1 MLKYKINLKQVSN
14 DNVELIECHTLCLA
28 QDGSFIS
35 GITSSDYGLV
45 DGQKVFVNEDG
56 TNYFD
61 DYKISLKKATIQ
73 GYVVVPQKYQIETY
87 NNVYVG
93 FKFIDGNI
101 YVFENDNTLTLNS
114 IYNGGDEVLEY
125 QGQAEIQ
132 INTRY
137 FVEDGRVYIN
147 GEYYDIDF
155 YEKKPYIQIR
165 NHTNTL
171 TVHDIDG
178 DEFNELSFNKTV
190 DVVKFIINKKENY
203 PITIDNISCTRKF
216 MYIKYPSNSENSN
229 KYYLEK
235 NKDSWELKGFVYDD
249 KIGKYKYDTI
259 SGSVELDY
267 VYEYVKV
274 NGEQYKIYNEW
285 KNTTRG
291 NKLHV
296 YANSSDLTYSVG
308 QTILVHKLNYSSTSR
323 IDVNTYLD
331 TNVKSVK
338 YNGITYYTPIDEN
351 TKETK
356 KLIYVDYFGEK
367 LLFNESLKNWGISD
381 SVSTEYPSADKYG
394 FILVDDMPLLM
405 YISENQAKTMSDYN
419 NNQSVSSVWNDTFDI
434 VEYEY
439 IEIDNIKHIIK
450 NTSRYIPKED
460 GEPIELKN
468 EYIELFDSSPIKL
481 VIEDIHSGNQLRCSI
496 SSDLYDNSDVMY
508 MLSINYSNFLFELEN
523 EIFNSSATSIAP
535 NSERGYTIPIYNIY
549 KPIDNINVPILL
561 SNYNGTNLH
570 QEFVVDNMFF
580 DVEEQKAINPS
591 IDMEKDIYYP
601 ITIIGTDDEI
611 TEVDAEVTSTDGSH
625 VTVKVTEVD
634 EIIFDLH
641 FRTRTLDDW
650 KVVSDNNITYSDNE
664 ITEDDAEDENNDN
677 EVSDNLDNNKV
688 RAVKCNYNI
697 LDYYDWS
704 KENGSELIPQIHD
717 EYVSKFAKY
726 QPSDLLYF
734 LGFTDDDIFYQKNK
748 VGKSFL
754 RLSFYNG
761 KNPNTSDLLYTSTIF
776 MNEGSL
782 YKKFLDNSQGGGKYM
797 SVKEV
802 ENVNKRIKN
811 TIISVSYDT
820 YEEHTKDD
828 DDVIIG
834 KFTCDESKR
843 LSSRFTIK
851 NMFECA
857 ESSEG
862 FYLYL
867 FKNFSQ
873 GLREQTIYMRV
884 QFNHA
889 GVGKTINFTQPFKE
903 DENKN
908 KSMLTFPDDID
919 ILKSGCTLNK
929 LYENLFIEIKVKYDF
944 DLRKFVYYLPSWLV
958 DANNLNQMHFN
969 LYELKIA
976 DESNVSVIQEKPNK

>member
-61 DYKISLKKATIQ
+61 DYKISLEKVTIQ
-73 GYVVVPQKYQIETY
+73 GYVVVRQNYKIEKYK
-87 NNVYVG
+87 NGYVG

-101 YVFENDNTLTLNS
+101 YVFENDKTLTLDS
-114 IYNGGDEVLEY
+114 IYNGGDEMLEY
-125 QGQAEIQ
+125 TGQTEIS
-132 INTRY
+132 IYTRY
-137 FVEDGRVYIN
+137 FVENGKVYIN
-147 GEYYDIDF
+147 GEYYDVDF
-155 YEKKPYIQIR
+155 YEENPQIEIR
-165 NHTNTL
+165 NYTDKLN
-171 TVHDIDG
+171 VYDIDG
-178 DEFNELSFNKTV
+178 KKFNESSFIKTV

-216 MYIKYPSNSENSN
+216 MYIKYPSNSETSH

-235 NKDSWELKGFVYDD
+235 NYSENSENEWELKGFIYDND
-249 KIGKYKYDTI
+249 NKTYRYDTL
-259 SGSVELDY
+259 SGVTIDIDD
-267 VYEYVKV
+267 VFEYVKV

-308 QTILVHKLNYSSTSR
+308 QTILVHKLNTSHTER
-323 IDVNTYLD
+323 IDVNTTKD
-331 TNVKSVK
+331 GVKYVK
-338 YNGITYYTPIDEN
+338 YNGIIYYTPIYEN

-356 KLIYVDYFGEK
+356 KLIYVNYFGEK
-367 LLFNESLKNWGISD
+367 LLFNESLKNWGID
-381 SVSTEYPSADKYG
+381 SSISKEFPSADKYG
-394 FILVDDMPLLM
+394 FILVNDMPLLM
-405 YISENQAKTMSDYN
+405 YISDGEARTMDDYSN
-419 NNQSVSSVWNDTFDI
+419 NPSVSGIWTNIFDTI
-434 VEYEY
+434 EYEY
-439 IEIDNIKHIIK
+439 IEIDGIKHIIK
-450 NTSRYIPKED
+450 NTPR
-460 GEPIELKN
+460 N

-481 VIEDIHSGNQLRCSI
+481 LIEDIHSGNQLRCSI
-496 SSDLYDNSDVMY
+496 LSESYDNSDMMY
-508 MLSINYSNFLFELEN
+508 MLSINYSDFLFELEN
-523 EIFNSSATSIAP
+523 EIFNSAATSIAP
-535 NSERGYTIPIYNIY
+535 NSERGYAIPIYNIY
-549 KPIDNINVPILL
+549 KPIDTINIPILL

-580 DVEEQKAINPS
+580 GVEEQKAINPS

-601 ITIIGTDDEI
+601 ITIDDNDNI
-611 TEVDAEVTSTDGSH
+611 
-625 VTVKVTEVD
+625 TEVD

-641 FRTRTLDDW
+641 FRTRTIDDW
-650 KVVSDNNITYSDNE
+650 KIVSDNNITFKDKDGNE
-664 ITEDDAEDENNDN
+664 AG
-677 EVSDNLDNNKV
+677 
-688 RAVKCNYNI
+688 AVKCNYNI

-704 KENGSELIPQIHD
+704 SGNTSELIPQIHD
-717 EYVSKFAKY
+717 EYISKFEKY

-761 KNPNTSDLLYTSTIF
+761 NNPNTSDLLYTSTVF

-782 YKKFLDNSQGGGKYM
+782 YKKFLDYSQGGGQYM

-802 ENVNKRIKN
+802 ENVDKRIKN
-811 TIISVSYDT
+811 SIISVSYDT
-820 YEEHTKDD
+820 YEKYDNGD
-828 DDVIIG
+828 GVVSD

-903 DENKN
+903 DENEI
-908 KSMLTFPDDID
+908 KSMLEFPTDID

-958 DANNLNQMHFN
+958 DKDNLNQMHFN

-976 DESNVSVIQEKPNK
+976 DESNVGVIKKKTQTNEEDTEENIIRTV

>member
-61 DYKISLKKATIQ
+61 DYKISLEKVTIQ
-73 GYVVVPQKYQIETY
+73 GYVVVRQNYKIEKYK
-87 NNVYVG
+87 NGYVG

-101 YVFENDNTLTLNS
+101 YVFENDKTLTLDS
-114 IYNGGDEVLEY
+114 IYNGGDEMLEY
-125 QGQAEIQ
+125 TGQTEIS
-132 INTRY
+132 IYTRY
-137 FVEDGRVYIN
+137 FVENGKVYIN
-147 GEYYDIDF
+147 GEYYDVDF
-155 YEKKPYIQIR
+155 YEENPQIEIR
-165 NHTNTL
+165 NYTDKL
-171 TVHDIDG
+171 DVYDIDRIKFE
-178 DEFNELSFNKTV
+178 DKTETEFDTDVESDVNAIGEENGESKENKPSFFKTI

-216 MYIKYPSNSENSN
+216 MYIKYPSNSETSH

-235 NKDSWELKGFVYDD
+235 NYSTNEWELKGFIYDND
-249 KIGKYKYDTI
+249 NKTYRYDTLSTL
-259 SGSVELDY
+259 SGFEINVDD
-267 VYEYVKV
+267 VFEYVKV

-308 QTILVHKLNYSSTSR
+308 QTILVHKLNTSHTER
-323 IDVNTYLD
+323 IDVDTLD
-331 TNVKSVK
+331 GGIKSVK
-338 YNGITYYTPIDEN
+338 YNGIIY

-356 KLIYVDYFGEK
+356 KLTYVDYFGEK
-367 LLFNESLKNWGISD
+367 LLFNESLKNWGINS
-381 SVSTEYPSADKYG
+381 SISTEFPIADKYG
-394 FILVDDMPLLM
+394 FILVNDMPLLM
-405 YISENQAKTMSDYN
+405 YISDGEARTMDDYSN
-419 NNQSVSSVWNDTFDI
+419 NPSVSGIWTDTFETI
-434 VEYEY
+434 EYEY
-439 IEIDNIKHIIK
+439 IEIDGIKHIIK
-450 NTSRYIPKED
+450 NTPR
-460 GEPIELKN
+460 N

-481 VIEDIHSGNQLRCSI
+481 LIEDIHSGNQLRCSI
-496 SSDLYDNSDVMY
+496 LSESYDNSDMMY
-508 MLSINYSNFLFELEN
+508 MLSINYSDFLFELEN
-523 EIFNSSATSIAP
+523 EIFNSAATSIAP
-535 NSERGYTIPIYNIY
+535 NSEKGYAIPIYNIY
-549 KPIDNINVPILL
+549 KPIDTINIPILL

-580 DVEEQKAINPS
+580 GVEEQKAINQS

-601 ITIIGTDDEI
+601 ITIDDNDNI
-611 TEVDAEVTSTDGSH
+611 
-625 VTVKVTEVD
+625 TEVD

-641 FRTRTLDDW
+641 FRTRTINDW
-650 KVVSDNNITYSDNE
+650 KVVSDNNITFKDK
-664 ITEDDAEDENNDN
+664 DGN
-677 EVSDNLDNNKV
+677 EVG
-688 RAVKCNYNI
+688 AVKCNYNI

-704 KENGSELIPQIHD
+704 SGNTSELIPQIHD
-717 EYVSKFAKY
+717 GYISKFKKY

-761 KNPNTSDLLYTSTIF
+761 NNPNTSDLLYTSTVF

-782 YKKFLDNSQGGGKYM
+782 YKKFLDYSQGGGQYM

-811 TIISVSYDT
+811 SIISVSYDT
-820 YEEHTKDD
+820 YEEYKNSVGVVSD
-828 DDVIIG
+828 

-903 DENKN
+903 DENKD
-908 KSMLTFPDDID
+908 KFMLEFPTDID

-958 DANNLNQMHFN
+958 DKDNLNQMHFN

-976 DESNVSVIQEKPNK
+976 DESNVGVIKKKTQTNEEDTEENITRTV

>member
-28 QDGSFIS
+28 QNGSFIS

-61 DYKISLKKATIQ
+61 DYKISLEKVTIQ
-73 GYVVVPQKYQIETY
+73 GYVVVRQNYKIEKYK
-87 NNVYVG
+87 NGYVG

-101 YVFENDNTLTLNS
+101 YVFENDKTLTLDS
-114 IYNGGDEVLEY
+114 IYNGGDEMLEY
-125 QGQAEIQ
+125 TGQTEIS
-132 INTRY
+132 IYTRY
-137 FVEDGRVYIN
+137 FVENGKVYIN
-147 GEYYDIDF
+147 GEYYDVDF
-155 YEKKPYIQIR
+155 YEENPQIEIR
-165 NHTNTL
+165 NYTDKL
-171 TVHDIDG
+171 DVYDIDRIKFE
-178 DEFNELSFNKTV
+178 DKTETEFDTDVESDVNAIGEENGESKENKPSFFKTI

-203 PITIDNISCTRKF
+203 PLTIDNISCTRKF
-216 MYIKYPSNSENSN
+216 MYIKYPSNSETSH

-235 NKDSWELKGFVYDD
+235 NYSTNEWELKGFIYDND
-249 KIGKYKYDTI
+249 NKTYRYDTLSTL
-259 SGSVELDY
+259 SGFEINVDD
-267 VYEYVKV
+267 VFEYVKV

-308 QTILVHKLNYSSTSR
+308 QTILVHKLNTSHTER
-323 IDVNTYLD
+323 IDVDTLD
-331 TNVKSVK
+331 GGIKSVK
-338 YNGITYYTPIDEN
+338 YNGIIYYTPIDEN

-356 KLIYVDYFGEK
+356 KLTYVDYFGEK
-367 LLFNESLKNWGISD
+367 LLFNESLENWGINS
-381 SVSTEYPSADKYG
+381 SISTEFPIADKYG
-394 FILVDDMPLLM
+394 FILVNDMPLLM
-405 YISENQAKTMSDYN
+405 YISDGEARTMDDYSN
-419 NNQSVSSVWNDTFDI
+419 NPSVSGIWTNTFETI
-434 VEYEY
+434 EYEY
-439 IEIDNIKHIIK
+439 IEIDGIKHIIK
-450 NTSRYIPKED
+450 NTPR
-460 GEPIELKN
+460 N

-481 VIEDIHSGNQLRCSI
+481 LIEDIHSGNQLRCSI
-496 SSDLYDNSDVMY
+496 LSESYDNGDMMY
-508 MLSINYSNFLFELEN
+508 MLSINYSDFLFELEN
-523 EIFNSSATSIAP
+523 EIFNSAATSIAP
-535 NSERGYTIPIYNIY
+535 NSERGYAIPIYNIY
-549 KPIDNINVPILL
+549 KPIDTINIPILL

-580 DVEEQKAINPS
+580 GVEEQKAINPS

-601 ITIIGTDDEI
+601 ITIDDNDNI
-611 TEVDAEVTSTDGSH
+611 
-625 VTVKVTEVD
+625 TEVD

-641 FRTRTLDDW
+641 FRTRTIDDW
-650 KVVSDNNITYSDNE
+650 KVVSDNNITFKDEDN
-664 ITEDDAEDENNDN
+664 N
-677 EVSDNLDNNKV
+677 EVG
-688 RAVKCNYNI
+688 AIKCNYNI

-704 KENGSELIPQIHD
+704 NDNASELIPQIHSD
-717 EYVSKFAKY
+717 YISKFKKY

-761 KNPNTSDLLYTSTIF
+761 NNPNTSDLLYTSTVF

-782 YKKFLDNSQGGGKYM
+782 YKKFLDYSQGGGQYM

-811 TIISVSYDT
+811 SIISVSYDT
-820 YEEHTKDD
+820 YEEYKNSVGVVSD
-828 DDVIIG
+828 

-851 NMFECA
+851 IMFECA

-903 DENKN
+903 DENKD
-908 KSMLTFPDDID
+908 KFMLEFPTDID

-958 DANNLNQMHFN
+958 DKDNLNQMHFN

-976 DESNVSVIQEKPNK
+976 DESNVGVIKKKTQTNEEDTEENITRTV

>member
-1 MLKYKINLKQVSN
+1 M
-14 DNVELIECHTLCLA
+14 
-28 QDGSFIS
+28 
-35 GITSSDYGLV
+35 
-45 DGQKVFVNEDG
+45 
-56 TNYFD
+56 
-61 DYKISLKKATIQ
+61 
-73 GYVVVPQKYQIETY
+73 
-87 NNVYVG
+87 
-93 FKFIDGNI
+93 
-101 YVFENDNTLTLNS
+101 
-114 IYNGGDEVLEY
+114 
-125 QGQAEIQ
+125 
-132 INTRY
+132 
-137 FVEDGRVYIN
+137 
-147 GEYYDIDF
+147 YDIDRIKF
-155 YEKKPYIQIR
+155 EDKTETEFDTDVESDVNAIGEENGESKENKP
-165 NHTNTL
+165 
-171 TVHDIDG
+171 
-178 DEFNELSFNKTV
+178 SFFKTI

-216 MYIKYPSNSENSN
+216 MYIKYPSNSETSH

-235 NKDSWELKGFVYDD
+235 NYSTNEWELKGFIYDND
-249 KIGKYKYDTI
+249 NKTYRYDTLSTL
-259 SGSVELDY
+259 SGFEINVDD
-267 VYEYVKV
+267 VFEYVKV

-308 QTILVHKLNYSSTSR
+308 QTILVHKLNTSHTER
-323 IDVNTYLD
+323 IDVDTLD
-331 TNVKSVK
+331 GGIKSVK
-338 YNGITYYTPIDEN
+338 YNGIIYYTPIDEN

-356 KLIYVDYFGEK
+356 KLTYVDYFGEK
-367 LLFNESLKNWGISD
+367 LLFNESLENWGINS
-381 SVSTEYPSADKYG
+381 SMSTEFPSADKYG
-394 FILVDDMPLLM
+394 FILVNDMPLLM
-405 YISENQAKTMSDYN
+405 YISDGEAKTMDDYSN
-419 NNQSVSSVWNDTFDI
+419 NPSVSGIWTNTFETI
-434 VEYEY
+434 EYEY
-439 IEIDNIKHIIK
+439 IEIDGIKHIIK
-450 NTSRYIPKED
+450 NAPR
-460 GEPIELKN
+460 N

-481 VIEDIHSGNQLRCSI
+481 LIEDIHSGNQLRCSI
-496 SSDLYDNSDVMY
+496 LSESYDNSDMMY
-508 MLSINYSNFLFELEN
+508 MLSINYSDFLFELEN
-523 EIFNSSATSIAP
+523 EIFNSAATSIAP
-535 NSERGYTIPIYNIY
+535 NSERGYAIPIYNIY
-549 KPIDNINVPILL
+549 KPIDTINIPILL

-580 DVEEQKAINPS
+580 GVEEQKAINQS

-601 ITIIGTDDEI
+601 VTI
-611 TEVDAEVTSTDGSH
+611 VTDGADSGI
-625 VTVKVTEVD
+625 TEVD

-641 FRTRTLDDW
+641 FRTRTINDW
-650 KVVSDNNITYSDNE
+650 KVVSDNNITFKDKDGNE
-664 ITEDDAEDENNDN
+664 AG
-677 EVSDNLDNNKV
+677 
-688 RAVKCNYNI
+688 AVKCNYNI

-704 KENGSELIPQIHD
+704 SGNTSELIPQIHD
-717 EYVSKFAKY
+717 EYISKFEKY

-761 KNPNTSDLLYTSTIF
+761 NNPNTSDLLYTSTVF

-782 YKKFLDNSQGGGKYM
+782 YKKFLDYSQGGGQYM

-811 TIISVSYDT
+811 SIISVSYDT
-820 YEEHTKDD
+820 YEKYDKGD
-828 DDVIIG
+828 GVVNC

-903 DENKN
+903 DENEI
-908 KSMLTFPDDID
+908 KSMLEFPNDIN

-958 DANNLNQMHFN
+958 DKDNLNQMHFN

-976 DESNVSVIQEKPNK
+976 DESNVGVIKKKTQTNEEDTEENITRTV

>member
-61 DYKISLKKATIQ
+61 DYKISLEKVTIQ
-73 GYVVVPQKYQIETY
+73 GYVVVRQNYKIETY
-87 NNVYVG
+87 KNGYVG

-101 YVFENDNTLTLNS
+101 YVFENDKTLTLDS
-114 IYNGGDEVLEY
+114 IYNGDDEVLEY
-125 QGQAEIQ
+125 TGQTEIS
-132 INTRY
+132 IYTKY
-137 FVEDGRVYIN
+137 FVENGKVYIN
-147 GEYYDIDF
+147 GEYYDVDF
-155 YEKKPYIQIR
+155 YEEEPQIEIR
-165 NHTNTL
+165 NYTDKL
-171 TVHDIDG
+171 DVYDI
-178 DEFNELSFNKTV
+178 EPEMFNKPSSIKTV

-216 MYIKYPSNSENSN
+216 MYIKYPSNSETSH

-235 NKDSWELKGFVYDD
+235 NYSGDSENEWELKGFIYDNN
-249 KIGKYKYDTI
+249 IEKYRYDTL
-259 SGSVELDY
+259 SGVTIGVDD
-267 VYEYVKV
+267 VCEYVKV

-308 QTILVHKLNYSSTSR
+308 QTILVHKSNMSPTER
-323 IDVNTYLD
+323 IDVNTTKD
-331 TNVKSVK
+331 GVKYVK
-338 YNGITYYTPIDEN
+338 YNGIIYYTPIDEN

-356 KLIYVDYFGEK
+356 KLTYVDYFGEK
-367 LLFNESLKNWGISD
+367 LLFNESLENWGID
-381 SVSTEYPSADKYG
+381 SSISTEFPSADKYG
-394 FILVDDMPLLM
+394 FILVNDMPLLM
-405 YISENQAKTMSDYN
+405 YISDGEARTMDDYSN
-419 NNQSVSSVWNDTFDI
+419 NPSVSGIWTNTFETI
-434 VEYEY
+434 EYEY
-439 IEIDNIKHIIK
+439 IEIDNVKHIIK
-450 NTSRYIPKED
+450 NTPR
-460 GEPIELKN
+460 N

-481 VIEDIHSGNQLRCSI
+481 LIEDIHSGNQLRCSI
-496 SSDLYDNSDVMY
+496 LSESYDNSDMMY
-508 MLSINYSNFLFELEN
+508 MLSINYSDFLFELEN
-523 EIFNSSATSIAP
+523 EIFNSAATSIAP
-535 NSERGYTIPIYNIY
+535 NSERGYAIPIYNIY
-549 KPIDNINVPILL
+549 KPIDTINIPILL

-580 DVEEQKAINPS
+580 GVEEQKAINPS

-601 ITIIGTDDEI
+601 ITIDDNDNI
-611 TEVDAEVTSTDGSH
+611 
-625 VTVKVTEVD
+625 TEVD

-641 FRTRTLDDW
+641 FRTRTIDDW
-650 KVVSDNNITYSDNE
+650 KVVSDNNITFKDK
-664 ITEDDAEDENNDN
+664 DGN
-677 EVSDNLDNNKV
+677 EVG
-688 RAVKCNYNI
+688 AVKCNYNI

-704 KENGSELIPQIHD
+704 SGNTSELIPQIHD
-717 EYVSKFAKY
+717 EYISKFEKY

-761 KNPNTSDLLYTSTIF
+761 NNPNTSDLLYTSTVF

-782 YKKFLDNSQGGGKYM
+782 YKKFLDYSQGGGQYM

-802 ENVNKRIKN
+802 ENVDKRIKN
-811 TIISVSYDT
+811 SIISVSYDT
-820 YEEHTKDD
+820 YEKYDNGD
-828 DDVIIG
+828 GVVSD

-903 DENKN
+903 DENEI
-908 KSMLTFPDDID
+908 KSMLEFPTDIN

-958 DANNLNQMHFN
+958 DKDNLNQMHFN

-976 DESNVSVIQEKPNK
+976 DESNVGVIKKKTQTNEKDTEENITRTV

>member
-61 DYKISLKKATIQ
+61 DYKISLKKVTIQ

-87 NNVYVG
+87 NNGYVG

-101 YVFENDNTLTLNS
+101 YVFENDNTLTLDS
-114 IYNGGDEVLEY
+114 IYNDNEENALVY
-125 QGQAEIQ
+125 QGQTEIL

-137 FVEDGRVYIN
+137 FVENGKVYIN
-147 GEYYDIDF
+147 GEYYDVDF
-155 YEKKPYIQIR
+155 YEENPYIQIR
-165 NHTNTL
+165 NHTNKL
-171 TVHDIDG
+171 LVYDIDG
-178 DEFNELSFNKTV
+178 NKFNESSFIKTV

-216 MYIKYPSNSENSN
+216 MYIKYPSNSENSH

-235 NKDSWELKGFVYDD
+235 NYSEDKWELKGFVYDD

-259 SGSVELDY
+259 SGSIELDY

-308 QTILVHKLNYSSTSR
+308 QTILVHKLNISPTAR
-323 IDVNTYLD
+323 IDVNSYLD

-338 YNGITYYTPIDEN
+338 YNGIIYYTPIDEK

-356 KLIYVDYFGEK
+356 KLTYVDYFGEK
-367 LLFNESLKNWGISD
+367 LLFNESLENWGIDNSI
-381 SVSTEYPSADKYG
+381 SEEFPSADKYG
-394 FILVDDMPLLM
+394 FILVNDMPLLM
-405 YISENQAKTMSDYN
+405 YISENQARTMDDYSN
-419 NNQSVSSVWNDTFDI
+419 NPSVSSIWTNTFEI
-434 VEYEY
+434 IEYEY

-450 NTSRYIPKED
+450 NTSRYVKID
-460 GEPIELKN
+460 GELIELKN

-496 SSDLYDNSDVMY
+496 SSESYDNSDMMY
-508 MLSINYSNFLFELEN
+508 MLSINYSDFLFELEN

-535 NSERGYTIPIYNIY
+535 NSERGYAIPIYNIY

-570 QEFVVDNMFF
+570 QEFVVDKMFF

-601 ITIIGTDDEI
+601 ITFGTDGKI
-611 TEVDAEVTSTDGSH
+611 
-625 VTVKVTEVD
+625 TEVD

-650 KVVSDNNITYSDNE
+650 KVVSDNNITFV
-664 ITEDDAEDENNDN
+664 DDGK
-677 EVSDNLDNNKV
+677 EVS
-688 RAVKCNYNI
+688 AVKCNYNI

-704 KENGSELIPQIHD
+704 KDNASELIPQIHSQ
-717 EYVSKFAKY
+717 YVSKFAKY

-761 KNPNTSDLLYTSTIF
+761 NNPNTSDLLYTSTVF

-782 YKKFLDNSQGGGKYM
+782 YKKFLDYSQGGGKYM

-811 TIISVSYDT
+811 SIISVSYDT
-820 YEEHTKDD
+820 YDEETNSEDIK
-828 DDVIIG
+828 IG
-834 KFTCDESKR
+834 KFTCDESQR

-903 DENKN
+903 NEDKT
-908 KSMLTFPDDID
+908 KSMLTFPDDIN

-944 DLRKFVYYLPSWLV
+944 DLRKFVYYLPSWLIDV
-958 DANNLNQMHFN
+958 DNLNQMHFN

-976 DESNVSVIQEKPNK
+976 DESNVGVIKKKDQTNEEDTEENIIRTV

>member
-61 DYKISLKKATIQ
+61 DYKISLEKVTIQ
-73 GYVVVPQKYQIETY
+73 GYVVVRQNYKIEKYK
-87 NNVYVG
+87 NGYVG

-101 YVFENDNTLTLNS
+101 YVFENDKTLTLDS
-114 IYNGGDEVLEY
+114 IYNGGDEMLEY
-125 QGQAEIQ
+125 TGQTEIS
-132 INTRY
+132 IYTRY
-137 FVEDGRVYIN
+137 FVENGKVYIN
-147 GEYYDIDF
+147 GEYYDVDF
-155 YEKKPYIQIR
+155 YEENPQIEIR
-165 NHTNTL
+165 NYTDKL
-171 TVHDIDG
+171 DVYDIDRIKFE
-178 DEFNELSFNKTV
+178 DKTETEFDTDVESDVNAIGEENGESKENKPSFFKTI

-216 MYIKYPSNSENSN
+216 MYIKYPSNSETSH

-235 NKDSWELKGFVYDD
+235 NYSGDSKNKWELKGFIYDND
-249 KIGKYKYDTI
+249 NKTYRYDTLSTL
-259 SGSVELDY
+259 SGFEINVDD
-267 VYEYVKV
+267 VFEYVKV

-308 QTILVHKLNYSSTSR
+308 QTILVHKLNASHTER
-323 IDVNTYLD
+323 IDVDTLD
-331 TNVKSVK
+331 GGIKSVK
-338 YNGITYYTPIDEN
+338 YNGIIYYTPIDEN

-356 KLIYVDYFGEK
+356 KLTYVDYFGEK
-367 LLFNESLKNWGISD
+367 LLFNESLENWGINS
-381 SVSTEYPSADKYG
+381 SISTEFPSADKYG
-394 FILVDDMPLLM
+394 FILVNDMPLLM
-405 YISENQAKTMSDYN
+405 YISDGEARTMDDYSN
-419 NNQSVSSVWNDTFDI
+419 NPSVSGIWTDTFDTI
-434 VEYEY
+434 EYEY

-450 NTSRYIPKED
+450 NTPR
-460 GEPIELKN
+460 N
-468 EYIELFDSSPIKL
+468 EYIELFDSLPIKL
-481 VIEDIHSGNQLRCSI
+481 LIEDIHSGNQLRCSI
-496 SSDLYDNSDVMY
+496 LSESYDNSDMMY
-508 MLSINYSNFLFELEN
+508 MLSINYSDFLFELEN
-523 EIFNSSATSIAP
+523 EIFNSAATSIAP
-535 NSERGYTIPIYNIY
+535 NSERGYAIPIYNIY
-549 KPIDNINVPILL
+549 KPIDTINIPILL

-580 DVEEQKAINPS
+580 GVEEQKAINPS

-601 ITIIGTDDEI
+601 ITIDDNDNI
-611 TEVDAEVTSTDGSH
+611 
-625 VTVKVTEVD
+625 TEVD

-641 FRTRTLDDW
+641 FRTRTIDDW
-650 KVVSDNNITYSDNE
+650 KVVSDNNITFKDK
-664 ITEDDAEDENNDN
+664 DGN
-677 EVSDNLDNNKV
+677 EVG
-688 RAVKCNYNI
+688 AVKCNYNI

-704 KENGSELIPQIHD
+704 SGNTSELIPQIHD
-717 EYVSKFAKY
+717 DYISKFKKY

-761 KNPNTSDLLYTSTIF
+761 NNPNTSDLLYTSTVF

-782 YKKFLDNSQGGGKYM
+782 YKKFLDYSQGGGKYM

-802 ENVNKRIKN
+802 ENVNKRIN
-811 TIISVSYDT
+811 NSIISVSYDT
-820 YEEHTKDD
+820 YEKYDKGD
-828 DDVIIG
+828 GVVSD

-903 DENKN
+903 DENKD
-908 KSMLTFPDDID
+908 KFMLEFPTDID

-958 DANNLNQMHFN
+958 DKDNLNQMHFN

-976 DESNVSVIQEKPNK
+976 DESNVGVIKKKTQTNEEDTEENITRTV

>member
-61 DYKISLKKATIQ
+61 DYKISLEKVTIQ
-73 GYVVVPQKYQIETY
+73 GYVVVRQNYKIEKYK
-87 NNVYVG
+87 NGYVG

-101 YVFENDNTLTLNS
+101 YVFENDKTLTLDS
-114 IYNGGDEVLEY
+114 IYNGGDEMLEY
-125 QGQAEIQ
+125 TGQTEIS
-132 INTRY
+132 IYTRY
-137 FVEDGRVYIN
+137 FVENGKVYIN
-147 GEYYDIDF
+147 GEYYDVDF
-155 YEKKPYIQIR
+155 YEENPQIEIR
-165 NHTNTL
+165 NYTDKL
-171 TVHDIDG
+171 DVYDIDG
-178 DEFNELSFNKTV
+178 EKFNESSFIKTI

-216 MYIKYPSNSENSN
+216 MYIKYPSNSETSH

-235 NKDSWELKGFVYDD
+235 NYSGDSENEWELKGFIYDND
-249 KIGKYKYDTI
+249 NKTYRYDTL
-259 SGSVELDY
+259 SGVTID
-267 VYEYVKV
+267 VDDVFEYVKV

-308 QTILVHKLNYSSTSR
+308 QTILVHKLNTSHTER
-323 IDVNTYLD
+323 IDVNTLD
-331 TNVKSVK
+331 GGIKSVK
-338 YNGITYYTPIDEN
+338 YNGIIYYTPIDEN

-356 KLIYVDYFGEK
+356 KLTYVDYFGEK
-367 LLFNESLKNWGISD
+367 LLFNESLENWGINS
-381 SVSTEYPSADKYG
+381 SISTEFPIADKYG
-394 FILVDDMPLLM
+394 FILVNDMPLLM
-405 YISENQAKTMSDYN
+405 YISDGEARTMDDYSN
-419 NNQSVSSVWNDTFDI
+419 NPSVSGIWTNTFETI
-434 VEYEY
+434 EYEY
-439 IEIDNIKHIIK
+439 IEIDGIKHIIK
-450 NTSRYIPKED
+450 NTPR
-460 GEPIELKN
+460 N

-481 VIEDIHSGNQLRCSI
+481 LIEDIHSGNQLRCSI
-496 SSDLYDNSDVMY
+496 LSESYDNSDMMY
-508 MLSINYSNFLFELEN
+508 MLSINYSDFLFELEN
-523 EIFNSSATSIAP
+523 EIFNSAATSIAP
-535 NSERGYTIPIYNIY
+535 NSERGYAIPIYNIY
-549 KPIDNINVPILL
+549 KPIDTINIPILL

-580 DVEEQKAINPS
+580 GVEEQKAINPS

-601 ITIIGTDDEI
+601 ITIDDNDNI
-611 TEVDAEVTSTDGSH
+611 
-625 VTVKVTEVD
+625 TEVD

-641 FRTRTLDDW
+641 FRTRTIDDW
-650 KVVSDNNITYSDNE
+650 KVVSDNNITFKDK
-664 ITEDDAEDENNDN
+664 DGN
-677 EVSDNLDNNKV
+677 EVG
-688 RAVKCNYNI
+688 AVKCNYNI

-704 KENGSELIPQIHD
+704 SGNTSELIPQIHD
-717 EYVSKFAKY
+717 EYISKFKKY

-761 KNPNTSDLLYTSTIF
+761 NNPNTSDLLYTSTVF

-782 YKKFLDNSQGGGKYM
+782 YKKFLDYSQGGGKYM

-802 ENVNKRIKN
+802 ENVDKRIKN
-811 TIISVSYDT
+811 SIISVSYDT
-820 YEEHTKDD
+820 YEKYDNGD
-828 DDVIIG
+828 GVVNC

-903 DENKN
+903 DENEI
-908 KSMLTFPDDID
+908 KSMLEFPTDID

-958 DANNLNQMHFN
+958 DKDNLNQMHFN

-976 DESNVSVIQEKPNK
+976 DESNVGVIKKKNQTNEEDTEENITRTV

>member
-61 DYKISLKKATIQ
+61 DYKISLEKVTIQ
-73 GYVVVPQKYQIETY
+73 GYVVVRQNYKIEKYK
-87 NNVYVG
+87 NGYVG

-101 YVFENDNTLTLNS
+101 YVFENDKTLTLDS
-114 IYNGGDEVLEY
+114 IYNGGDEMLEY
-125 QGQAEIQ
+125 TGQTEIS
-132 INTRY
+132 IYTRY
-137 FVEDGRVYIN
+137 FVENGKVYIN
-147 GEYYDIDF
+147 GEYYDVDF
-155 YEKKPYIQIR
+155 YEENPQIEIR
-165 NHTNTL
+165 NYTDKL
-171 TVHDIDG
+171 DVYDIDRIKFE
-178 DEFNELSFNKTV
+178 DKTETEFDTDVESDVNAIGEENGESKENKPSFFKTI

-216 MYIKYPSNSENSN
+216 MYIKYPSNSETSH

-235 NKDSWELKGFVYDD
+235 NYSTNEWELKGFIYDND
-249 KIGKYKYDTI
+249 NKTYRYDTLSTL
-259 SGSVELDY
+259 SGFEINVDD
-267 VYEYVKV
+267 VFEYVKV

-308 QTILVHKLNYSSTSR
+308 QTILVHKLNTSHTER
-323 IDVNTYLD
+323 IDVDTLD
-331 TNVKSVK
+331 GGIKSVK
-338 YNGITYYTPIDEN
+338 YNGIIY

-356 KLIYVDYFGEK
+356 KLTYVDYFGEK
-367 LLFNESLKNWGISD
+367 LLFNESLKNWGINS
-381 SVSTEYPSADKYG
+381 SISTEFPIADKYG
-394 FILVDDMPLLM
+394 FILVNDMPLLM
-405 YISENQAKTMSDYN
+405 YISDGEARTMDDYSN
-419 NNQSVSSVWNDTFDI
+419 NPSVSGIWTDTFETI
-434 VEYEY
+434 EYEY
-439 IEIDNIKHIIK
+439 IEIDGIKHIIK
-450 NTSRYIPKED
+450 NTPR
-460 GEPIELKN
+460 N

-481 VIEDIHSGNQLRCSI
+481 LIEDIHSGNQLRCSI
-496 SSDLYDNSDVMY
+496 LSESYDNSDMMY
-508 MLSINYSNFLFELEN
+508 MLSINYSDFLFELEN
-523 EIFNSSATSIAP
+523 EIFNSAATSIAP
-535 NSERGYTIPIYNIY
+535 NSERGYAIPIYNIY
-549 KPIDNINVPILL
+549 KPIDTINIPILL

-580 DVEEQKAINPS
+580 GVEEQKAINQS

-601 ITIIGTDDEI
+601 ITIDDNDNI
-611 TEVDAEVTSTDGSH
+611 
-625 VTVKVTEVD
+625 TEVD

-641 FRTRTLDDW
+641 FRTRTINDW
-650 KVVSDNNITYSDNE
+650 KVVSDNNITFKDKDGNE
-664 ITEDDAEDENNDN
+664 AG
-677 EVSDNLDNNKV
+677 
-688 RAVKCNYNI
+688 AVKCNYNI

-704 KENGSELIPQIHD
+704 SRNTSELIPQIHD
-717 EYVSKFAKY
+717 GYISKFKKY

-761 KNPNTSDLLYTSTIF
+761 NNPNTSDLLYTSTVF

-782 YKKFLDNSQGGGKYM
+782 YKKFLDYSQGGGQYM

-811 TIISVSYDT
+811 SIISVSYDT
-820 YEEHTKDD
+820 YEEYKNSVGVVSD
-828 DDVIIG
+828 

-903 DENKN
+903 DENKD
-908 KSMLTFPDDID
+908 KFMLEFPTDID

-958 DANNLNQMHFN
+958 DKDNLNQMHFN

-976 DESNVSVIQEKPNK
+976 DESNVGVIKKKTQTNEEDTEENITRTV

>member
-61 DYKISLKKATIQ
+61 DYKISLEKVTIQ
-73 GYVVVPQKYQIETY
+73 GYVVVRQNYKIETY
-87 NNVYVG
+87 KNGYVG

-101 YVFENDNTLTLNS
+101 YVFENDNTLTLDS
-114 IYNGGDEVLEY
+114 IYNGGDEMLEY
-125 QGQAEIQ
+125 TGQTEIS
-132 INTRY
+132 IYTKY
-137 FVEDGRVYIN
+137 FVENGKVYIN
-147 GEYYDIDF
+147 GEYYDVDF
-155 YEKKPYIQIR
+155 YEEKPQIEIR
-165 NHTNTL
+165 NYTDKL
-171 TVHDIDG
+171 DVYDI
-178 DEFNELSFNKTV
+178 EPEMFNKPSSIKTV

-216 MYIKYPSNSENSN
+216 MYIKYPSNSETSH

-235 NKDSWELKGFVYDD
+235 NYSTNEWELKGFIYDN
-249 KIGKYKYDTI
+249 KIEKYRYDTL
-259 SGSVELDY
+259 SGVTIDADD
-267 VYEYVKV
+267 VFEYVKV

-308 QTILVHKLNYSSTSR
+308 QTILVHKSNMSPIER
-323 IDVNTYLD
+323 IDVNTD
-331 TNVKSVK
+331 KDGVKYVK
-338 YNGITYYTPIDEN
+338 YNGIIYYAPIDEN

-367 LLFNESLKNWGISD
+367 LLFNESLENWGID
-381 SVSTEYPSADKYG
+381 SSISTEFPSADKYG
-394 FILVDDMPLLM
+394 FILVNDMPLLM
-405 YISENQAKTMSDYN
+405 YISDGEARTMYDYSN
-419 NNQSVSSVWNDTFDI
+419 NPSVSGIWTNTFETI
-434 VEYEY
+434 EYEY
-439 IEIDNIKHIIK
+439 IEIDNVKHIIK
-450 NTSRYIPKED
+450 NTPR
-460 GEPIELKN
+460 N

-481 VIEDIHSGNQLRCSI
+481 LIEDIHSGNQLRCSI
-496 SSDLYDNSDVMY
+496 LSESYDNSDMMY
-508 MLSINYSNFLFELEN
+508 MLSINYSDFLFELEN
-523 EIFNSSATSIAP
+523 DIFNSAATSIAP
-535 NSERGYTIPIYNIY
+535 NSERGYAIPIYNIY
-549 KPIDNINVPILL
+549 KPIDTINIPILL

-580 DVEEQKAINPS
+580 GVEEQKAINPP

-601 ITIIGTDDEI
+601 VTI
-611 TEVDAEVTSTDGSH
+611 VTDGADSGI
-625 VTVKVTEVD
+625 TEVD

-641 FRTRTLDDW
+641 FRTRTINDW
-650 KVVSDNNITYSDNE
+650 KVVSDNNITFKDK
-664 ITEDDAEDENNDN
+664 DGN
-677 EVSDNLDNNKV
+677 EVG
-688 RAVKCNYNI
+688 AVKCNYNI

-704 KENGSELIPQIHD
+704 RGNTSELIPQIHD
-717 EYVSKFAKY
+717 EYISKFKKY

-761 KNPNTSDLLYTSTIF
+761 NNPNTSDLLYTSTVF

-782 YKKFLDNSQGGGKYM
+782 YKKFLDYSQGGGKYM

-802 ENVNKRIKN
+802 ENVNKRIN
-811 TIISVSYDT
+811 NSIISVSYDT
-820 YEEHTKDD
+820 YEKYDKGD
-828 DDVIIG
+828 GVVNC

-903 DENKN
+903 DENEI
-908 KSMLTFPDDID
+908 KSMLEFPTDID

-958 DANNLNQMHFN
+958 DKDNLNQMHFN

-976 DESNVSVIQEKPNK
+976 DESNVGVIKKKTQTNEEDTEENIIRTV

>member
-61 DYKISLKKATIQ
+61 DYKISLEKVTIQ
-73 GYVVVPQKYQIETY
+73 GYVVVRQNYKIEKYK
-87 NNVYVG
+87 NGYVG

-101 YVFENDNTLTLNS
+101 YVFENDKTLTLDS
-114 IYNGGDEVLEY
+114 IYNGGDEMLEY
-125 QGQAEIQ
+125 TGQTEIS
-132 INTRY
+132 IYTRY
-137 FVEDGRVYIN
+137 FVENGKVYIN
-147 GEYYDIDF
+147 GEYYDVDF
-155 YEKKPYIQIR
+155 YEENPQIEIR
-165 NHTNTL
+165 NYTDKL
-171 TVHDIDG
+171 DVYDIDRIKFE
-178 DEFNELSFNKTV
+178 DKTETEFDTDVESDVNAIGEENGESKENKPSFFKTI

-216 MYIKYPSNSENSN
+216 MYIKYPSNSETSH

-235 NKDSWELKGFVYDD
+235 NYSTNEWELKGFIYDND
-249 KIGKYKYDTI
+249 NKTYRYDTLSTL
-259 SGSVELDY
+259 SGFGINVDD
-267 VYEYVKV
+267 VFEYVKV

-308 QTILVHKLNYSSTSR
+308 QTILVHKLNTSHTER
-323 IDVNTYLD
+323 IDVDTLD
-331 TNVKSVK
+331 GGIKSVK
-338 YNGITYYTPIDEN
+338 YNGIIYEN

-356 KLIYVDYFGEK
+356 KLTYVDYFGEK
-367 LLFNESLKNWGISD
+367 LLFNESLENWGINS
-381 SVSTEYPSADKYG
+381 SISTEFPIADKYG
-394 FILVDDMPLLM
+394 FILVNDMPLLM
-405 YISENQAKTMSDYN
+405 YISDGEARTMDDYSN
-419 NNQSVSSVWNDTFDI
+419 NPSVSGIWTNTFETI
-434 VEYEY
+434 EYEY
-439 IEIDNIKHIIK
+439 IEIDGIKHIIK
-450 NTSRYIPKED
+450 NTPR
-460 GEPIELKN
+460 N

-481 VIEDIHSGNQLRCSI
+481 LIEDIHSGNQLRCSI
-496 SSDLYDNSDVMY
+496 LSESYDNSDMMY
-508 MLSINYSNFLFELEN
+508 MLSINYSDFLFELEN
-523 EIFNSSATSIAP
+523 EIFNSAATSIAP
-535 NSERGYTIPIYNIY
+535 NSERGYAIPIYNIY
-549 KPIDNINVPILL
+549 KPIDTINIPILL

-580 DVEEQKAINPS
+580 GVEEQKAINQS

-601 ITIIGTDDEI
+601 ITIDDNDNI
-611 TEVDAEVTSTDGSH
+611 
-625 VTVKVTEVD
+625 TEVD

-641 FRTRTLDDW
+641 FRTRTINDW
-650 KVVSDNNITYSDNE
+650 KVVSDNNITFKDK
-664 ITEDDAEDENNDN
+664 DGN
-677 EVSDNLDNNKV
+677 EVG
-688 RAVKCNYNI
+688 AVKCNYNI

-704 KENGSELIPQIHD
+704 SGNTSELIPQIHD
-717 EYVSKFAKY
+717 GYISKFKKY

-761 KNPNTSDLLYTSTIF
+761 NNPNTSDLLYTSTVF

-782 YKKFLDNSQGGGKYM
+782 YKKFLDYSQGGGQYM

-811 TIISVSYDT
+811 SIISVSYDT
-820 YEEHTKDD
+820 YEEYKNSVGVVSD
-828 DDVIIG
+828 

-903 DENKN
+903 DENKD
-908 KSMLTFPDDID
+908 KFMLEFPTDID

-958 DANNLNQMHFN
+958 DKDNLNQMHFN

-976 DESNVSVIQEKPNK
+976 DESNVGVIKKKTQTNEEDTEENITRTV

>member
-1 MLKYKINLKQVSN
+1 MLKYKINLKQASN

-125 QGQAEIQ
+125 SGQTEIQ

-137 FVEDGRVYIN
+137 FVENGRVYVN
-147 GEYYDIDF
+147 GEYYDVDF
-155 YEKKPYIQIR
+155 YEKKPHIQIR

-171 TVHDIDG
+171 TVHDING
-178 DEFNELSFNKTV
+178 DEFNESSFNKTV

-216 MYIKYPSNSENSN
+216 MYIKYPSNSENSH

-235 NKDSWELKGFVYDD
+235 NYSEDKWELKGFIYDN
-249 KIGKYKYDTI
+249 KIEKYRYDTL
-259 SGSVELDY
+259 SGVNIDVDY
-267 VYEYVKV
+267 VCEYVKI
-274 NGEQYKIYNEW
+274 NDEQYKIYNEW

-308 QTILVHKLNYSSTSR
+308 QTILVHKLNISSTAR
-323 IDVNTYLD
+323 IDVNTLD
-331 TNVKSVK
+331 TNIKSVK
-338 YNGITYYTPIDEN
+338 YNGIVYNTPIDEN

-367 LLFNESLKNWGISD
+367 LLFNESLENWGIDD
-381 SVSTEYPSADKYG
+381 SISKEFPSADKYG
-394 FILVDDMPLLM
+394 FILVNDMPLLM
-405 YISENQAKTMSDYN
+405 YINGNQARTMDDYSN
-419 NNQSVSSVWNDTFDI
+419 NPSVSSIWTDTFNTI
-434 VEYEY
+434 KYEY

-496 SSDLYDNSDVMY
+496 SSESYDNSDMMY
-508 MLSINYSNFLFELEN
+508 MLSINYSDFLFELEN

-535 NSERGYTIPIYNIY
+535 NSERGYTIPVYNIY

-601 ITIIGTDDEI
+601 ITFGADSGI
-611 TEVDAEVTSTDGSH
+611 
-625 VTVKVTEVD
+625 TEVD

-641 FRTRTLDDW
+641 FRTRTIDDW
-650 KVVSDNNITYSDNE
+650 KVVSDNNITFEYSAR
-664 ITEDDAEDENNDN
+664 TEVDAEDDNNDN

-688 RAVKCNYNI
+688 MAVKCNYNI

-704 KENGSELIPQIHD
+704 TENDSELIPQIHD

-761 KNPNTSDLLYTSTIF
+761 KNPNTSDLLYTSTVF

-782 YKKFLDNSQGGGKYM
+782 YKKFLDNSQGGGQYM

-811 TIISVSYDT
+811 SIISVSYDT
-820 YEEHTKDD
+820 YEEHTDD
-828 DDVIIG
+828 DGFVIG

-903 DENKN
+903 DDGV
-908 KSMLTFPDDID
+908 KSMLTFPNDID
-919 ILKSGCTLNK
+919 MLKSGCTLNK

-944 DLRKFVYYLPSWLV
+944 GLRKFVYYLPSWLV
-958 DANNLNQMHFN
+958 DEDNLNQMHFN

-976 DESNVSVIQEKPNK
+976 DESNVSVIQENQTNEEDTEENIIRTV

>member
-61 DYKISLKKATIQ
+61 DYKISLEKVTIQ
-73 GYVVVPQKYQIETY
+73 GYVVVRQNYKIETY
-87 NNVYVG
+87 KNGYVG

-101 YVFENDNTLTLNS
+101 YVFENDNTLTLYS
-114 IYNGGDEVLEY
+114 IYNGGDEMLEY
-125 QGQAEIQ
+125 TGQTEIS
-132 INTRY
+132 IYTRY
-137 FVEDGRVYIN
+137 FVENGKVYIN
-147 GEYYDIDF
+147 GEYYDVDF
-155 YEKKPYIQIR
+155 YEEKPQIEIR
-165 NHTNTL
+165 NYTDKL
-171 TVHDIDG
+171 DVYDIKP
-178 DEFNELSFNKTV
+178 EMFNKPSSIKTV

-216 MYIKYPSNSENSN
+216 MYIKYPSNSETSH

-235 NKDSWELKGFVYDD
+235 NYSTNEWELKGFIYDN
-249 KIGKYKYDTI
+249 KIEKYRYDTL
-259 SGSVELDY
+259 SGVTIDADD
-267 VYEYVKV
+267 VFEYVKV

-308 QTILVHKLNYSSTSR
+308 QTILVHKSNMSPIER
-323 IDVNTYLD
+323 IDVNTD
-331 TNVKSVK
+331 KDGVKYVK
-338 YNGITYYTPIDEN
+338 YNGIIYYAPIDEN

-356 KLIYVDYFGEK
+356 KLTYVDYFGEK
-367 LLFNESLKNWGISD
+367 LLFNESLENWGINS
-381 SVSTEYPSADKYG
+381 SISTEFPSADKYG
-394 FILVDDMPLLM
+394 FILVNDMPLLM
-405 YISENQAKTMSDYN
+405 YISDGEARTMDDYSN
-419 NNQSVSSVWNDTFDI
+419 NPSVSGIWTNTFETI
-434 VEYEY
+434 EYEY

-450 NTSRYIPKED
+450 NTHR
-460 GEPIELKN
+460 N

-481 VIEDIHSGNQLRCSI
+481 LIEDIHSGNQLRCSI
-496 SSDLYDNSDVMY
+496 LSESYDNSDMMY
-508 MLSINYSNFLFELEN
+508 MLSINYSDFLFELEN
-523 EIFNSSATSIAP
+523 EIFNSAATSIAP
-535 NSERGYTIPIYNIY
+535 NSERGYAIPIYNIY
-549 KPIDNINVPILL
+549 KPIDTINIPILL

-580 DVEEQKAINPS
+580 GVEEQKAINQS

-601 ITIIGTDDEI
+601 VTI
-611 TEVDAEVTSTDGSH
+611 VTDGADSGI
-625 VTVKVTEVD
+625 TEVD

-641 FRTRTLDDW
+641 FRTRTINDW
-650 KVVSDNNITYSDNE
+650 KVVSDNNITFKDK
-664 ITEDDAEDENNDN
+664 DGN
-677 EVSDNLDNNKV
+677 EVG
-688 RAVKCNYNI
+688 AVKCNYNI

-704 KENGSELIPQIHD
+704 RGNTSELIPQIHD
-717 EYVSKFAKY
+717 EYISKFKKY

-761 KNPNTSDLLYTSTIF
+761 NNPNTSDLLYTSTVF

-782 YKKFLDNSQGGGKYM
+782 YKKFLDYSQGGGKYM

-802 ENVNKRIKN
+802 ENVNKRIN
-811 TIISVSYDT
+811 NSIISVSYDT
-820 YEEHTKDD
+820 YEKYDKGD
-828 DDVIIG
+828 GVVSD

-903 DENKN
+903 DENKD
-908 KSMLTFPDDID
+908 KFMLEFPTDID

-958 DANNLNQMHFN
+958 DKDNLNQMHFN

-976 DESNVSVIQEKPNK
+976 DESNVGVIKKKTQTNEEDTEENITRTV

>member
-1 MLKYKINLKQVSN
+1 MLKYKINIKQVSN

-61 DYKISLKKATIQ
+61 DYKISLEKVTIQ
-73 GYVVVPQKYQIETY
+73 GYVVVRQNYKIEKYK
-87 NNVYVG
+87 NGYVG

-101 YVFENDNTLTLNS
+101 YVFENDNTLTLYS
-114 IYNGGDEVLEY
+114 IYNVGDEMLEY
-125 QGQAEIQ
+125 TGQTEIS
-132 INTRY
+132 IYTRY
-137 FVEDGRVYIN
+137 FVENGKVYIN
-147 GEYYDIDF
+147 GEYYDVDF
-155 YEKKPYIQIR
+155 YEEKPQIEIR
-165 NHTNTL
+165 NYTDKL
-171 TVHDIDG
+171 DVYDI
-178 DEFNELSFNKTV
+178 EPEMFNKPSSIKTV

-216 MYIKYPSNSENSN
+216 MYIKYPSNSETSY

-235 NKDSWELKGFVYDD
+235 NYSTNEWELKGFIYDN
-249 KIGKYKYDTI
+249 KIEKYRYDTL
-259 SGSVELDY
+259 SGVTIDADD
-267 VYEYVKV
+267 VFEYVKV

-308 QTILVHKLNYSSTSR
+308 QTILVHKSNMSPIER
-323 IDVNTYLD
+323 IDVNTD
-331 TNVKSVK
+331 KDGVKYVK
-338 YNGITYYTPIDEN
+338 YNGIIYYAPIDEN

-356 KLIYVDYFGEK
+356 KLTYVDYFGEK
-367 LLFNESLKNWGISD
+367 LLFNESLENWGID
-381 SVSTEYPSADKYG
+381 SSISTEFPSADKYG
-394 FILVDDMPLLM
+394 FILVNDMPLLM
-405 YISENQAKTMSDYN
+405 YISDGEARTMDDYSN
-419 NNQSVSSVWNDTFDI
+419 NPSVSGIWTNTFETI
-434 VEYEY
+434 EYEY
-439 IEIDNIKHIIK
+439 IEIDNVKHIIK
-450 NTSRYIPKED
+450 NTPR
-460 GEPIELKN
+460 N

-481 VIEDIHSGNQLRCSI
+481 LIEDIHSGNQLRCSI
-496 SSDLYDNSDVMY
+496 LSESYDNSDMMY
-508 MLSINYSNFLFELEN
+508 MLSINYSDFLFELEN
-523 EIFNSSATSIAP
+523 EIFNSAATSIAP
-535 NSERGYTIPIYNIY
+535 NSERGYAIPIYNIY
-549 KPIDNINVPILL
+549 KPIDTINIPILL

-580 DVEEQKAINPS
+580 GVEEQKAINPS

-601 ITIIGTDDEI
+601 ITIDDNDNI
-611 TEVDAEVTSTDGSH
+611 
-625 VTVKVTEVD
+625 TEVD

-641 FRTRTLDDW
+641 FRTRTIDDW
-650 KVVSDNNITYSDNE
+650 KVVSDNNITFKDK
-664 ITEDDAEDENNDN
+664 DGN
-677 EVSDNLDNNKV
+677 EVG
-688 RAVKCNYNI
+688 AVKCNYNI

-704 KENGSELIPQIHD
+704 RGNTSELIPQIHD
-717 EYVSKFAKY
+717 EYISKFAKY

-761 KNPNTSDLLYTSTIF
+761 KNPNTSDLLYTSTVF

-782 YKKFLDNSQGGGKYM
+782 YKKFLDYSQCGGQYM

-811 TIISVSYDT
+811 SIISVSYDT
-820 YEEHTKDD
+820 YEKYDNGD
-828 DDVIIG
+828 GVVNC

-903 DENKN
+903 DENKD
-908 KSMLTFPDDID
+908 KSMLEFPNDIN

-958 DANNLNQMHFN
+958 DKDNLNQMHFN

-976 DESNVSVIQEKPNK
+976 DESNVGVIKKKTQTNEEDTEENITRTV

>member
-61 DYKISLKKATIQ
+61 DYKISLEKVTIQ
-73 GYVVVPQKYQIETY
+73 GYVVVRQNYKIEKYK
-87 NNVYVG
+87 NGYVG

-101 YVFENDNTLTLNS
+101 YVFENDKTLTLDS
-114 IYNGGDEVLEY
+114 IYNGGDEMLEY
-125 QGQAEIQ
+125 TGQTEIS
-132 INTRY
+132 IYTRY
-137 FVEDGRVYIN
+137 FVENGKVYIN
-147 GEYYDIDF
+147 GEYYDVDF
-155 YEKKPYIQIR
+155 YEENPQIEIR
-165 NHTNTL
+165 NYTDKL
-171 TVHDIDG
+171 DVYDIDRIKFE
-178 DEFNELSFNKTV
+178 DKTETEFDTDVESDVNAIGEENGESKENKPSFFKTI

-216 MYIKYPSNSENSN
+216 MYIKYPSNSETSH

-235 NKDSWELKGFVYDD
+235 NYSTNEWELKGFIYDND
-249 KIGKYKYDTI
+249 NKTYRYDTLSTL
-259 SGSVELDY
+259 SGFEINVDD
-267 VYEYVKV
+267 VFEYVKV

-308 QTILVHKLNYSSTSR
+308 QTILVHKLNTSHTER
-323 IDVNTYLD
+323 IDVDTLD
-331 TNVKSVK
+331 GGIKSVK
-338 YNGITYYTPIDEN
+338 YNGIIYYTPIDEN

-356 KLIYVDYFGEK
+356 KLTYVDYFGEK
-367 LLFNESLKNWGISD
+367 LLFNESLENWGINS
-381 SVSTEYPSADKYG
+381 SISTEFPIADKYG
-394 FILVDDMPLLM
+394 FILVNDMPLLM
-405 YISENQAKTMSDYN
+405 YISDGEARTMDDYSN
-419 NNQSVSSVWNDTFDI
+419 NPSVSGIWTDTFETI
-434 VEYEY
+434 EYEY
-439 IEIDNIKHIIK
+439 IEIDGIKHIIK
-450 NTSRYIPKED
+450 NTPR
-460 GEPIELKN
+460 N

-481 VIEDIHSGNQLRCSI
+481 LIEDIHSGNQLRCSI
-496 SSDLYDNSDVMY
+496 LSESYDNSDMMY
-508 MLSINYSNFLFELEN
+508 MLSINYSDFLFELEN
-523 EIFNSSATSIAP
+523 EIFNSAATSIAP
-535 NSERGYTIPIYNIY
+535 NSERGYAIPIYNIY
-549 KPIDNINVPILL
+549 KPIDTINIPILL

-580 DVEEQKAINPS
+580 GVEEQKAINPS

-601 ITIIGTDDEI
+601 ITIDDNDNI
-611 TEVDAEVTSTDGSH
+611 
-625 VTVKVTEVD
+625 TEVD

-641 FRTRTLDDW
+641 FRTRTINDW
-650 KVVSDNNITYSDNE
+650 KVVSDNNITFKDKDGNE
-664 ITEDDAEDENNDN
+664 AG
-677 EVSDNLDNNKV
+677 
-688 RAVKCNYNI
+688 AVKCNYNI

-704 KENGSELIPQIHD
+704 SRNTSELIPQIHD
-717 EYVSKFAKY
+717 GYISKFKKY

-761 KNPNTSDLLYTSTIF
+761 NNPNTSDLLYTSTVF

-782 YKKFLDNSQGGGKYM
+782 YKKFLDYSQGGGQYM

-811 TIISVSYDT
+811 SIISVSYDT
-820 YEEHTKDD
+820 FEEYKNSVGVVSD
-828 DDVIIG
+828 

-903 DENKN
+903 DENKD
-908 KSMLTFPDDID
+908 KFMLEFPTDID

-958 DANNLNQMHFN
+958 DKDNLNQMHFN

-976 DESNVSVIQEKPNK
+976 DESNVGVIKKKTQTNEEDTEENITRTV

>member
-61 DYKISLKKATIQ
+61 DYKISLEKVTIQ
-73 GYVVVPQKYQIETY
+73 GYVVVRQNYKIETY
-87 NNVYVG
+87 KNGYVG

-101 YVFENDNTLTLNS
+101 YVFENDNTLTLDS
-114 IYNGGDEVLEY
+114 IYNGGDEMLEY
-125 QGQAEIQ
+125 TGQTEIS
-132 INTRY
+132 IYTKY
-137 FVEDGRVYIN
+137 FVENGKVYIN
-147 GEYYDIDF
+147 GEYYDVDF
-155 YEKKPYIQIR
+155 YEENSQIEIR
-165 NHTNTL
+165 NYTDKL
-171 TVHDIDG
+171 DVYDIDG
-178 DEFNELSFNKTV
+178 EKFNESSFIKTV

-216 MYIKYPSNSENSN
+216 MYIKYPSNSETSH

-235 NKDSWELKGFVYDD
+235 NYSTNEWELKGFIYDND
-249 KIGKYKYDTI
+249 NKTYRYDTLTKL
-259 SGSVELDY
+259 SGFKINVDD
-267 VYEYVKV
+267 VFEYVKV

-291 NKLHV
+291 NKLHI

-308 QTILVHKLNYSSTSR
+308 QTILVHKLNTSHTER
-323 IDVNTYLD
+323 IDVNTTKD
-331 TNVKSVK
+331 GVKYVK
-338 YNGITYYTPIDEN
+338 YNGIIYYTPIDEN

-367 LLFNESLKNWGISD
+367 LLFNESLENWGINS
-381 SVSTEYPSADKYG
+381 SISTEFPSADKYG
-394 FILVDDMPLLM
+394 FILVNDMPLLM
-405 YISENQAKTMSDYN
+405 YISDGEARTMYDYSN
-419 NNQSVSSVWNDTFDI
+419 NPSVSGIWTNTFETI
-434 VEYEY
+434 EYEY
-439 IEIDNIKHIIK
+439 IEIDNVKHIIK
-450 NTSRYIPKED
+450 NTPR
-460 GEPIELKN
+460 N

-481 VIEDIHSGNQLRCSI
+481 LIEDIHSGNQLRCSI
-496 SSDLYDNSDVMY
+496 LSESYDNSDMMY
-508 MLSINYSNFLFELEN
+508 MLSINYSDFLFELEN
-523 EIFNSSATSIAP
+523 DIFNSAATSIAP
-535 NSERGYTIPIYNIY
+535 NSERGYAIPIYNIY
-549 KPIDNINVPILL
+549 KPIDTINIPILL

-580 DVEEQKAINPS
+580 GVEEQKAINPP

-601 ITIIGTDDEI
+601 VTI
-611 TEVDAEVTSTDGSH
+611 VTDGADSGI
-625 VTVKVTEVD
+625 TEVD

-641 FRTRTLDDW
+641 FRTRTINYW
-650 KVVSDNNITYSDNE
+650 KVVSDNNITFKDK
-664 ITEDDAEDENNDN
+664 DGN
-677 EVSDNLDNNKV
+677 EVG
-688 RAVKCNYNI
+688 AVKCNYNI

-704 KENGSELIPQIHD
+704 SGNTSELIPQIHD
-717 EYVSKFAKY
+717 EYISKFAKY

-761 KNPNTSDLLYTSTIF
+761 NNPNTSDLLYTSTVF

-782 YKKFLDNSQGGGKYM
+782 YKKFLDYSQGGGQYM

-811 TIISVSYDT
+811 SIISVSYDT
-820 YEEHTKDD
+820 YEKYDNGD
-828 DDVIIG
+828 GVVSD

-903 DENKN
+903 DENEI
-908 KSMLTFPDDID
+908 KSMLEFPTDID

-958 DANNLNQMHFN
+958 DKDNLNQMHFN

-976 DESNVSVIQEKPNK
+976 DESNVGVIKKKTQTNEEDTEENITRTV

>member
-61 DYKISLKKATIQ
+61 DYKISLEKVTIQ
-73 GYVVVPQKYQIETY
+73 GYVVVRQNYKIETY
-87 NNVYVG
+87 KNGYVG

-101 YVFENDNTLTLNS
+101 YVFENDNKLTLDS
-114 IYNGGDEVLEY
+114 IYNDNKENVLVY
-125 QGQAEIQ
+125 TGQAEIL
-132 INTRY
+132 IDTRY
-137 FVEDGRVYIN
+137 FVENGKVYIN
-147 GEYYDIDF
+147 GEYYDVDF
-155 YEKKPYIQIR
+155 YEENPQIEIR
-165 NHTNTL
+165 NYTDKL
-171 TVHDIDG
+171 DVYDIDRIKFE
-178 DEFNELSFNKTV
+178 DKTETEFDTDVKSDVNAIGEENGESKENKPSFIKTI

-216 MYIKYPSNSENSN
+216 MYIKYPSNSETSH

-235 NKDSWELKGFVYDD
+235 NYSTNEWELKGFIYDN
-249 KIGKYKYDTI
+249 KIEKYRYDTL
-259 SGSVELDY
+259 SGVTIDADD
-267 VYEYVKV
+267 VFEYVKV

-308 QTILVHKLNYSSTSR
+308 QTILVHKSNMSPIER
-323 IDVNTYLD
+323 IDVNTD
-331 TNVKSVK
+331 KDGVKYVK
-338 YNGITYYTPIDEN
+338 YNGIIYYAPIDEN

-356 KLIYVDYFGEK
+356 KLTYVDYFGEK
-367 LLFNESLKNWGISD
+367 SLFNESLENWGID
-381 SVSTEYPSADKYG
+381 SSMSTEFPSADKYG
-394 FILVDDMPLLM
+394 FILVNDMPLLM
-405 YISENQAKTMSDYN
+405 YISDGEARTMDDYSN
-419 NNQSVSSVWNDTFDI
+419 NPSVSGIWTNTFETI
-434 VEYEY
+434 EYEY
-439 IEIDNIKHIIK
+439 IEIDNVKHIIK
-450 NTSRYIPKED
+450 NTPR
-460 GEPIELKN
+460 N

-481 VIEDIHSGNQLRCSI
+481 LIEDIHSGNQLRCSI
-496 SSDLYDNSDVMY
+496 SSESYDNSDMMY
-508 MLSINYSNFLFELEN
+508 MLSINYSDFLFELEN
-523 EIFNSSATSIAP
+523 EIFNSAATSIAP
-535 NSERGYTIPIYNIY
+535 NSERGYAIPIYNIY
-549 KPIDNINVPILL
+549 KPIDTINIPILL

-580 DVEEQKAINPS
+580 GVEEQKAINPP

-601 ITIIGTDDEI
+601 VTI
-611 TEVDAEVTSTDGSH
+611 VTDGADSGI
-625 VTVKVTEVD
+625 TEVD

-641 FRTRTLDDW
+641 FRTRTINDW
-650 KVVSDNNITYSDNE
+650 KVVSDNNITFKDK
-664 ITEDDAEDENNDN
+664 DGN
-677 EVSDNLDNNKV
+677 EVG
-688 RAVKCNYNI
+688 AVKCNYNI

-704 KENGSELIPQIHD
+704 SGNTSELIPQIHD
-717 EYVSKFAKY
+717 EYISKFAKY

-761 KNPNTSDLLYTSTIF
+761 NNPNTSDLLYTSTVF

-782 YKKFLDNSQGGGKYM
+782 YKKFLDYSQGGGQYM

-811 TIISVSYDT
+811 SIISVSYDT
-820 YEEHTKDD
+820 YEKCDNGD
-828 DDVIIG
+828 GVVSDKI
-834 KFTCDESKR
+834 TCDESKR

-903 DENKN
+903 DENKD
-908 KSMLTFPDDID
+908 KFMLEFPTDIG

-958 DANNLNQMHFN
+958 DKDNLNQMHFN

-976 DESNVSVIQEKPNK
+976 DESNVGVIKKKNQTNEEDTEENITRTV

>member
-61 DYKISLKKATIQ
+61 DYKISLEKVTIQ
-73 GYVVVPQKYQIETY
+73 GYVVVRQNYKIETY
-87 NNVYVG
+87 KNGYVG

-101 YVFENDNTLTLNS
+101 YVFENDKTLTLDS
-114 IYNGGDEVLEY
+114 IYNGGDEMLEY
-125 QGQAEIQ
+125 TGQTEIS
-132 INTRY
+132 IYTRY
-137 FVEDGRVYIN
+137 FVENCKVYIN
-147 GEYYDIDF
+147 GEYYDVDF
-155 YEKKPYIQIR
+155 YEENPQIEIR
-165 NHTNTL
+165 NYTDKL
-171 TVHDIDG
+171 DVYDIDRIKFE
-178 DEFNELSFNKTV
+178 DKTETEFDTDVESDVNAIGEENGESKENKPSFIKTV

-216 MYIKYPSNSENSN
+216 MYIKYPSNSETSH

-235 NKDSWELKGFVYDD
+235 NYSGNSENKWELKGFIYDND
-249 KIGKYKYDTI
+249 NKTYRYDTL
-259 SGSVELDY
+259 SGVTID
-267 VYEYVKV
+267 VDDVFEYVKV

-308 QTILVHKLNYSSTSR
+308 QTILVHKLNTSHTER
-323 IDVNTYLD
+323 IDVNTLD
-331 TNVKSVK
+331 GGIKSVK
-338 YNGITYYTPIDEN
+338 YNGIIYYTPIDEN

-356 KLIYVDYFGEK
+356 KLTYVDYFGEK
-367 LLFNESLKNWGISD
+367 LLFNESLENWGID
-381 SVSTEYPSADKYG
+381 SSISTEFPSAYKYG
-394 FILVDDMPLLM
+394 FILVNDMPLLM
-405 YISENQAKTMSDYN
+405 YISDGEARAMDDYSN
-419 NNQSVSSVWNDTFDI
+419 NPSVSGIWTNTFETI
-434 VEYEY
+434 EYEY

-450 NTSRYIPKED
+450 NTHR
-460 GEPIELKN
+460 N

-481 VIEDIHSGNQLRCSI
+481 LIEDIHSGNQLRCSI
-496 SSDLYDNSDVMY
+496 LSESYDNSDMMY
-508 MLSINYSNFLFELEN
+508 MLSINYSDFLFELEN
-523 EIFNSSATSIAP
+523 EIFNSAATSIAP
-535 NSERGYTIPIYNIY
+535 NSERGYAIPIYNIY
-549 KPIDNINVPILL
+549 KPIDTINIPILL

-580 DVEEQKAINPS
+580 GVEEQKAINPS

-601 ITIIGTDDEI
+601 ITIDDNDNI
-611 TEVDAEVTSTDGSH
+611 
-625 VTVKVTEVD
+625 TEVD

-641 FRTRTLDDW
+641 FRTRTIDDW
-650 KVVSDNNITYSDNE
+650 KVVSDNNITFKDK
-664 ITEDDAEDENNDN
+664 DGN
-677 EVSDNLDNNKV
+677 EVG
-688 RAVKCNYNI
+688 AVKCNYNI

-704 KENGSELIPQIHD
+704 SGNTSELIPQIHD
-717 EYVSKFAKY
+717 KYISKFKKY

-761 KNPNTSDLLYTSTIF
+761 NNPNTSDLLYTSTVF

-782 YKKFLDNSQGGGKYM
+782 YKKFLDYSQGGGKYM

-802 ENVNKRIKN
+802 ENVDKRIKN
-811 TIISVSYDT
+811 SIISVSYDT
-820 YEEHTKDD
+820 YEEYKNSVGVVSD
-828 DDVIIG
+828 

-903 DENKN
+903 DENEI
-908 KSMLTFPDDID
+908 KSMLEFPTDID

-958 DANNLNQMHFN
+958 DKDNLNQMHFN

-976 DESNVSVIQEKPNK
+976 DESNVGVIKKKNQTNEEDTEENITRTV

>member
-61 DYKISLKKATIQ
+61 DYKISLEKVTIQ
-73 GYVVVPQKYQIETY
+73 GYVVVRQNYKIEKYK
-87 NNVYVG
+87 NGYVG

-101 YVFENDNTLTLNS
+101 YVFENDKTLTLDS
-114 IYNGGDEVLEY
+114 IYNGGDEMLEY
-125 QGQAEIQ
+125 TGQTEIS
-132 INTRY
+132 IYTRY
-137 FVEDGRVYIN
+137 FVENGKVYIN
-147 GEYYDIDF
+147 GEYYDVDF
-155 YEKKPYIQIR
+155 YEENPQIEIR
-165 NHTNTL
+165 NYTDKL
-171 TVHDIDG
+171 DVYDIDRIKFE
-178 DEFNELSFNKTV
+178 DKTETEFDTDVESDVNAIGEENGESKENKPSFFKTI

-216 MYIKYPSNSENSN
+216 MYIKYPSNSETSH

-235 NKDSWELKGFVYDD
+235 NYSTNEWELKGFIYDND
-249 KIGKYKYDTI
+249 NKTYRYDTLSTL
-259 SGSVELDY
+259 SGFEINVDD
-267 VYEYVKV
+267 VFEYVKV

-308 QTILVHKLNYSSTSR
+308 QTILVHKLNTSHTER
-323 IDVNTYLD
+323 IDVDTLD
-331 TNVKSVK
+331 GGIKSVK
-338 YNGITYYTPIDEN
+338 YNGIIY

-356 KLIYVDYFGEK
+356 KLTYVDYFGEK
-367 LLFNESLKNWGISD
+367 LLFNESLKNWGINNSI
-381 SVSTEYPSADKYG
+381 STEFPIADKYG
-394 FILVDDMPLLM
+394 FILVNDMPLLM
-405 YISENQAKTMSDYN
+405 YISDGEARTMDDYSN
-419 NNQSVSSVWNDTFDI
+419 NPSVSGIWTDTFETI
-434 VEYEY
+434 EYEY
-439 IEIDNIKHIIK
+439 IEIDGIKHIIK
-450 NTSRYIPKED
+450 NTPR
-460 GEPIELKN
+460 N

-481 VIEDIHSGNQLRCSI
+481 LIEDIHSGNQLRCSI
-496 SSDLYDNSDVMY
+496 LSESYDNSDMMY
-508 MLSINYSNFLFELEN
+508 MLSINYSDFLFELEN
-523 EIFNSSATSIAP
+523 EIFNSAATSIAP
-535 NSERGYTIPIYNIY
+535 NSERGYAIPIYNIY
-549 KPIDNINVPILL
+549 KPIDTINIPILL

-580 DVEEQKAINPS
+580 GVEEQKAINQS

-601 ITIIGTDDEI
+601 ITIDDNDNI
-611 TEVDAEVTSTDGSH
+611 
-625 VTVKVTEVD
+625 TEVD

-641 FRTRTLDDW
+641 FRTRTINDW
-650 KVVSDNNITYSDNE
+650 KVVSDNNITFKDK
-664 ITEDDAEDENNDN
+664 DGN
-677 EVSDNLDNNKV
+677 EVG
-688 RAVKCNYNI
+688 AVKCNYNI

-704 KENGSELIPQIHD
+704 SGNTSELIPQIHD
-717 EYVSKFAKY
+717 GYISKFKKY

-761 KNPNTSDLLYTSTIF
+761 NNPNTSDLLYTSTVF

-782 YKKFLDNSQGGGKYM
+782 YKKFLDYSQGGGQYM

-811 TIISVSYDT
+811 SIISVSYDT
-820 YEEHTKDD
+820 YEEYKNSVGVVSD
-828 DDVIIG
+828 

-903 DENKN
+903 DENKD
-908 KSMLTFPDDID
+908 KFMLEFPTDID

-958 DANNLNQMHFN
+958 DKDNLNQMHFN

-976 DESNVSVIQEKPNK
+976 DESNVGVIKKKTQTNEEDTEENITRTV

>member
-61 DYKISLKKATIQ
+61 DYKISLEKVTIQ
-73 GYVVVPQKYQIETY
+73 GYVVVRQNYKIEKYK
-87 NNVYVG
+87 NGYVG

-101 YVFENDNTLTLNS
+101 YVFENDKTLTLDS
-114 IYNGGDEVLEY
+114 IYNGGDEMLEY
-125 QGQAEIQ
+125 TGQTEIS
-132 INTRY
+132 IYTRY
-137 FVEDGRVYIN
+137 FVENGKVYIN
-147 GEYYDIDF
+147 GEYYDVDF
-155 YEKKPYIQIR
+155 YEENPQIEIR
-165 NHTNTL
+165 NYTDKL
-171 TVHDIDG
+171 DVYDIDRIKFE
-178 DEFNELSFNKTV
+178 DKTETEFDTDVESDVNAIGEENGESKENKPSFFKTI

-216 MYIKYPSNSENSN
+216 MYIKYPSNSETSH

-235 NKDSWELKGFVYDD
+235 NYSTNEWELKGFIYDND
-249 KIGKYKYDTI
+249 NKTYRYDTLSTL
-259 SGSVELDY
+259 SGFEINVDD
-267 VYEYVKV
+267 VFEYVKV

-308 QTILVHKLNYSSTSR
+308 QTILVHKLNTSHTER
-323 IDVNTYLD
+323 IDVDTLD
-331 TNVKSVK
+331 GGIKSVK
-338 YNGITYYTPIDEN
+338 YNGIIY

-356 KLIYVDYFGEK
+356 KLTYVDYFGEK
-367 LLFNESLKNWGISD
+367 LLFNESLENWGINS
-381 SVSTEYPSADKYG
+381 SISTEFPIADKYG
-394 FILVDDMPLLM
+394 FILVNDMPLLM
-405 YISENQAKTMSDYN
+405 YISDGEARTMDDYSN
-419 NNQSVSSVWNDTFDI
+419 NPSVSGIWTNTFETI
-434 VEYEY
+434 EYEY
-439 IEIDNIKHIIK
+439 IEIDGIKHIIK
-450 NTSRYIPKED
+450 NTPR
-460 GEPIELKN
+460 N

-481 VIEDIHSGNQLRCSI
+481 LIEDIHSGNQLRCSI
-496 SSDLYDNSDVMY
+496 LSESYDNSDMMY
-508 MLSINYSNFLFELEN
+508 MLSINYSDFLFELEN
-523 EIFNSSATSIAP
+523 EIFNSAATSIAP
-535 NSERGYTIPIYNIY
+535 NSERGYAIPIYNIY
-549 KPIDNINVPILL
+549 KPIDTINIPILL

-580 DVEEQKAINPS
+580 GVEEQKAINPS

-601 ITIIGTDDEI
+601 ITIDDNDNI
-611 TEVDAEVTSTDGSH
+611 
-625 VTVKVTEVD
+625 TEVD

-641 FRTRTLDDW
+641 FRTRTINDW
-650 KVVSDNNITYSDNE
+650 KVVSDNNITFKDK
-664 ITEDDAEDENNDN
+664 DGN
-677 EVSDNLDNNKV
+677 EVG
-688 RAVKCNYNI
+688 AVKCNYNI

-704 KENGSELIPQIHD
+704 SGNTSELIPQIHD
-717 EYVSKFAKY
+717 GYISKFKKY

-761 KNPNTSDLLYTSTIF
+761 NNPNTSDLLYTSTVF

-782 YKKFLDNSQGGGKYM
+782 YKKFLDYSQGGGQYM

-811 TIISVSYDT
+811 SIISVSYDT
-820 YEEHTKDD
+820 YEEYKNSVGVVSD
-828 DDVIIG
+828 

-903 DENKN
+903 DENKD
-908 KSMLTFPDDID
+908 KFMLEFPTDID

-958 DANNLNQMHFN
+958 DKDNLNQMHFN

-976 DESNVSVIQEKPNK
+976 DESNVGVIKKKTQTNEEDTEENITRTV

>member
-61 DYKISLKKATIQ
+61 DYKISLKKVTIQ

-87 NNVYVG
+87 NNGYVG

-101 YVFENDNTLTLNS
+101 YVFENDNTLTLDS
-114 IYNGGDEVLEY
+114 IYNDNEENALVY
-125 QGQAEIQ
+125 QGQTEIL

-137 FVEDGRVYIN
+137 FVENGKVYIN
-147 GEYYDIDF
+147 GEYYDVDF
-155 YEKKPYIQIR
+155 YEEKPYIQIR

-216 MYIKYPSNSENSN
+216 MYIKYPSNSENSH

-235 NKDSWELKGFVYDD
+235 NYSEDKWELKGFIYDD

-274 NGEQYKIYNEW
+274 NGKQYKIYNEW

-308 QTILVHKLNYSSTSR
+308 QTILVHKLNISPTAR
-323 IDVNTYLD
+323 IDVNSYLD

-338 YNGITYYTPIDEN
+338 YNGIIYYTPIDEK

-356 KLIYVDYFGEK
+356 KLTYVDYFGEK
-367 LLFNESLKNWGISD
+367 LLFNESLENWGIDNSI
-381 SVSTEYPSADKYG
+381 SEEFPSADKYG
-394 FILVDDMPLLM
+394 FILVNDMPLLM
-405 YISENQAKTMSDYN
+405 YISENQARTMDDYGN
-419 NNQSVSSVWNDTFDI
+419 NPSVSGIWTNTFEI
-434 VEYEY
+434 IEYEY

-450 NTSRYIPKED
+450 NTSRYVEID
-460 GEPIELKN
+460 GELMELKN

-481 VIEDIHSGNQLRCSI
+481 LIEDIHSGNQLRCSI
-496 SSDLYDNSDVMY
+496 SSESYDNSDMMY
-508 MLSINYSNFLFELEN
+508 MLSINYSDFLFELEN

-535 NSERGYTIPIYNIY
+535 NSERGYAIPIYNIY

-570 QEFVVDNMFF
+570 QEFVVDKMFF
-580 DVEEQKAINPS
+580 DVEEQKAINPP

-601 ITIIGTDDEI
+601 ITF
-611 TEVDAEVTSTDGSH
+611 VPDGANSGI
-625 VTVKVTEVD
+625 TEVD

-641 FRTRTLDDW
+641 FRTRTIDDW
-650 KVVSDNNITYSDNE
+650 KVVSDNNITFV
-664 ITEDDAEDENNDN
+664 DDGK
-677 EVSDNLDNNKV
+677 EVS
-688 RAVKCNYNI
+688 AVKCNYNI

-704 KENGSELIPQIHD
+704 NENASELIPQIHSK
-717 EYVSKFAKY
+717 YVSKFAKY

-761 KNPNTSDLLYTSTIF
+761 KNPNTSDLLYTSTVF

-782 YKKFLDNSQGGGKYM
+782 YKKFLDYSQGGGQYM

-811 TIISVSYDT
+811 SIISVSYDT
-820 YEEHTKDD
+820 YDEETNSEDIK
-828 DDVIIG
+828 IG

-903 DENKN
+903 NEDKT
-908 KSMLTFPDDID
+908 KSMLTFPDDIN

-958 DANNLNQMHFN
+958 DKDNLNQMHFN

>member
-61 DYKISLKKATIQ
+61 DYKISLEKVTIQ
-73 GYVVVPQKYQIETY
+73 GYVVVRQNYKIEKYK
-87 NNVYVG
+87 NGYVG

-101 YVFENDNTLTLNS
+101 YVFENDKTLTLDS
-114 IYNGGDEVLEY
+114 IYNGDDEVLEY
-125 QGQAEIQ
+125 TGQTEIS
-132 INTRY
+132 IYTKY
-137 FVEDGRVYIN
+137 FVENGKVYIN
-147 GEYYDIDF
+147 GEYYDVDF
-155 YEKKPYIQIR
+155 YEENPQIEIR
-165 NHTNTL
+165 NYTDKL
-171 TVHDIDG
+171 DVYDIDG
-178 DEFNELSFNKTV
+178 EKFNESSFIKTV
-190 DVVKFIINKKENY
+190 DVFKFIINKKENY

-216 MYIKYPSNSENSN
+216 MYIKYPSNSETSH

-235 NKDSWELKGFVYDD
+235 NYSTNEWELKGFIYDND
-249 KIGKYKYDTI
+249 NKTYRYDTLTKL
-259 SGSVELDY
+259 SGFKINVDD
-267 VYEYVKV
+267 VFEYVKV

-291 NKLHV
+291 NKLHI

-308 QTILVHKLNYSSTSR
+308 QTILVHKLNTSHTER
-323 IDVNTYLD
+323 IDVNTTKD
-331 TNVKSVK
+331 GVKYVK
-338 YNGITYYTPIDEN
+338 YNGIIYYTPIDEN

-367 LLFNESLKNWGISD
+367 LLFNESLENWGID
-381 SVSTEYPSADKYG
+381 SSISTEFPSADKYG
-394 FILVDDMPLLM
+394 FILVNDMPLLM
-405 YISENQAKTMSDYN
+405 YISDGEARTMYDYSN
-419 NNQSVSSVWNDTFDI
+419 NPSVSGIWTNTFETI
-434 VEYEY
+434 EYEY
-439 IEIDNIKHIIK
+439 IEIDNVKHIIK
-450 NTSRYIPKED
+450 NTPR
-460 GEPIELKN
+460 N

-481 VIEDIHSGNQLRCSI
+481 LIEDIHSGNQLRCSI
-496 SSDLYDNSDVMY
+496 LSESYDNSDIMY
-508 MLSINYSNFLFELEN
+508 MLSINYSDFLFELEN
-523 EIFNSSATSIAP
+523 EIFNSAATSIAP
-535 NSERGYTIPIYNIY
+535 NSERGYAIPIYNIY
-549 KPIDNINVPILL
+549 KPIDTINIPILL

-580 DVEEQKAINPS
+580 GVEEQKAINPP

-601 ITIIGTDDEI
+601 VTI
-611 TEVDAEVTSTDGSH
+611 VTGGADSGI
-625 VTVKVTEVD
+625 TEVD

-641 FRTRTLDDW
+641 FRTRTINDW
-650 KVVSDNNITYSDNE
+650 KVVSDNNITFKDK
-664 ITEDDAEDENNDN
+664 DGN
-677 EVSDNLDNNKV
+677 EVG
-688 RAVKCNYNI
+688 AVKCNYNI

-704 KENGSELIPQIHD
+704 SGNTSELIPQIHD
-717 EYVSKFAKY
+717 EYISKFAKY

-761 KNPNTSDLLYTSTIF
+761 NNPNTSDLLYTSTVF

-802 ENVNKRIKN
+802 ENVDKRIKN
-811 TIISVSYDT
+811 SIISVSYDT
-820 YEEHTKDD
+820 YDEDTNSDNK
-828 DDVIIG
+828 IIG

-903 DENKN
+903 DENEI
-908 KSMLTFPDDID
+908 KSMLEFPDDIN

-929 LYENLFIEIKVKYDF
+929 LYDNLFIEIKVKYDF

-958 DANNLNQMHFN
+958 DVDNLNQMHFN

-976 DESNVSVIQEKPNK
+976 DESNVGIIRENPNK

>member
-61 DYKISLKKATIQ
+61 DYKISLKKVTIQ

-101 YVFENDNTLTLNS
+101 YVFENDNTLTLDS
-114 IYNGGDEVLEY
+114 IYNDNEENVLVY
-125 QGQAEIQ
+125 QGQTEIL

-137 FVEDGRVYIN
+137 FVENGKVYIN
-147 GEYYDIDF
+147 GEYYDVDF
-155 YEKKPYIQIR
+155 YEEEPYIQIR
-165 NHTNTL
+165 NHTNKL
-171 TVHDIDG
+171 LVYDIDG
-178 DEFNELSFNKTV
+178 NKFNESSFIKTV

-216 MYIKYPSNSENSN
+216 MYIKYPSNSENSH

-235 NKDSWELKGFVYDD
+235 NYSDDEWELKGFIYDD

-308 QTILVHKLNYSSTSR
+308 QTILVHKLNISPTAR
-323 IDVNTYLD
+323 IDVNSYLD

-338 YNGITYYTPIDEN
+338 YNGIIYYTPIDEN
-351 TKETK
+351 TKKTK
-356 KLIYVDYFGEK
+356 KLTYVDYFGEK
-367 LLFNESLKNWGISD
+367 LLFNESLENWGIDNSI
-381 SVSTEYPSADKYG
+381 SEEFPSADKYG
-394 FILVDDMPLLM
+394 FILVNDMPLLM
-405 YISENQAKTMSDYN
+405 YINGNQARTMDDYSN
-419 NNQSVSSVWNDTFDI
+419 TPSVSSIWTDTFYTI
-434 VEYEY
+434 EYEY

-450 NTSRYIPKED
+450 NTSRYVEID
-460 GEPIELKN
+460 GELMELKN

-496 SSDLYDNSDVMY
+496 SSESYDNSDMMY
-508 MLSINYSNFLFELEN
+508 MLSINYSDFLFELEN

-535 NSERGYTIPIYNIY
+535 NSERGYAIPIYNIY

-570 QEFVVDNMFF
+570 QEFVVDKMFF
-580 DVEEQKAINPS
+580 DVEEQKAINPP

-601 ITIIGTDDEI
+601 ITF
-611 TEVDAEVTSTDGSH
+611 VPDGANSGI
-625 VTVKVTEVD
+625 TEVD

-641 FRTRTLDDW
+641 FRTRTIDDW
-650 KVVSDNNITYSDNE
+650 KVVSDNNITFVDGGK
-664 ITEDDAEDENNDN
+664 
-677 EVSDNLDNNKV
+677 EVS
-688 RAVKCNYNI
+688 AVKCNYNI

-704 KENGSELIPQIHD
+704 NENASELIPQIHSQ
-717 EYVSKFAKY
+717 YVSKFAKY

-761 KNPNTSDLLYTSTIF
+761 NNPNTSDLLYTSTVF

-782 YKKFLDNSQGGGKYM
+782 YKKFLDYSQGGGQYM

-811 TIISVSYDT
+811 SIISVSYDT
-820 YEEHTKDD
+820 YDEETNSDSIK
-828 DDVIIG
+828 IG

-903 DENKN
+903 NEDET
-908 KSMLTFPDDID
+908 KSMLTFPDDIN

-958 DANNLNQMHFN
+958 DVDNLNQMHFN

-976 DESNVSVIQEKPNK
+976 DESNVGVIKKKDQTNEEDTEENIIRTV

>member
-61 DYKISLKKATIQ
+61 DYKISLEKVTIQ
-73 GYVVVPQKYQIETY
+73 GYVVVRQNYKIEKYK
-87 NNVYVG
+87 NGYVG

-101 YVFENDNTLTLNS
+101 YVFENDKTLTLDS
-114 IYNGGDEVLEY
+114 IYNGGDEMLEY
-125 QGQAEIQ
+125 TGQTEIS
-132 INTRY
+132 IYTRY
-137 FVEDGRVYIN
+137 FVENGKVYIN
-147 GEYYDIDF
+147 GEYYDVDF
-155 YEKKPYIQIR
+155 YEENPQIEIR
-165 NHTNTL
+165 NYTDKL
-171 TVHDIDG
+171 DVYDIDRIKFE
-178 DEFNELSFNKTV
+178 DKTETEFDTDVESDVNAIGEENGESKENKPSFFKTI

-216 MYIKYPSNSENSN
+216 MYIKYPSNSETSH

-235 NKDSWELKGFVYDD
+235 NYSTNEWELKGFIYDND
-249 KIGKYKYDTI
+249 NKTYRYDTLSTL
-259 SGSVELDY
+259 SGFEINVDD
-267 VYEYVKV
+267 VFEYVKV

-308 QTILVHKLNYSSTSR
+308 QTILVHKLNTSHTER
-323 IDVNTYLD
+323 IDVDTLD
-331 TNVKSVK
+331 GGIKSVK
-338 YNGITYYTPIDEN
+338 YNGIIY

-356 KLIYVDYFGEK
+356 KLTYVDYFGEK
-367 LLFNESLKNWGISD
+367 LLFNESLKNWGINS
-381 SVSTEYPSADKYG
+381 SISTEFPIADKYG
-394 FILVDDMPLLM
+394 FILVNDMPLLM
-405 YISENQAKTMSDYN
+405 YISDGEARTMDDYSN
-419 NNQSVSSVWNDTFDI
+419 NPSVSGIWTDTFETI
-434 VEYEY
+434 EYEY
-439 IEIDNIKHIIK
+439 IEIDGIKHIIK
-450 NTSRYIPKED
+450 NTPR
-460 GEPIELKN
+460 N

-481 VIEDIHSGNQLRCSI
+481 LIEDIHSGNQLRCSI
-496 SSDLYDNSDVMY
+496 LSESYDNSDMMY
-508 MLSINYSNFLFELEN
+508 MLSINYSDFLFELEN
-523 EIFNSSATSIAP
+523 EIFNSAATSIAP
-535 NSERGYTIPIYNIY
+535 NSERGYAIPIYNIY
-549 KPIDNINVPILL
+549 KPIDTINIPILL

-580 DVEEQKAINPS
+580 GVEEQKAINQS

-601 ITIIGTDDEI
+601 ITIDDNDNI
-611 TEVDAEVTSTDGSH
+611 
-625 VTVKVTEVD
+625 TEVD

-641 FRTRTLDDW
+641 FRTRTINDW
-650 KVVSDNNITYSDNE
+650 KVVSDNNITFKDK
-664 ITEDDAEDENNDN
+664 DGN
-677 EVSDNLDNNKV
+677 EVG
-688 RAVKCNYNI
+688 AVKCNYNI

-704 KENGSELIPQIHD
+704 SGNTSELIPQIHD
-717 EYVSKFAKY
+717 GYISKFKKY

-761 KNPNTSDLLYTSTIF
+761 NNPNTSDLLYTSTVF

-782 YKKFLDNSQGGGKYM
+782 YKKFLDYSQGGGQYM

-811 TIISVSYDT
+811 SIISVSYDT
-820 YEEHTKDD
+820 YEEYKNSVGVVSD
-828 DDVIIG
+828 

-903 DENKN
+903 DENKD
-908 KSMLTFPDDID
+908 KFMLEFPTDID

-958 DANNLNQMHFN
+958 DKDNLNQMHFN

-976 DESNVSVIQEKPNK
+976 DESNVGVIKKKTQTNEEDTEENITRTV

>member
-61 DYKISLKKATIQ
+61 DYKISLEKVTIQ
-73 GYVVVPQKYQIETY
+73 GYVVVRQNYKIETY
-87 NNVYVG
+87 KNGYVG

-101 YVFENDNTLTLNS
+101 YVFENDNTLTLDS
-114 IYNGGDEVLEY
+114 IYNDNKENVLVY
-125 QGQAEIQ
+125 TGQAEIL

-137 FVEDGRVYIN
+137 FVENGKVYIN
-147 GEYYDIDF
+147 GEYYDVDF
-155 YEKKPYIQIR
+155 YEENPQIEIR
-165 NHTNTL
+165 NYTDKL
-171 TVHDIDG
+171 DVYDIDG
-178 DEFNELSFNKTV
+178 EKFNESSFIKTV

-216 MYIKYPSNSENSN
+216 MYIKYPSNSETSH

-235 NKDSWELKGFVYDD
+235 NYSTNEWELKGFIYDND
-249 KIGKYKYDTI
+249 NKTYMYDTLTKL
-259 SGSVELDY
+259 SGFKINVDD
-267 VYEYVKV
+267 VFEYVKV

-291 NKLHV
+291 NKLHI

-308 QTILVHKLNYSSTSR
+308 QTILVHKLNTSHTER
-323 IDVNTYLD
+323 IDVNTTKD
-331 TNVKSVK
+331 GVKYVK
-338 YNGITYYTPIDEN
+338 YNGIIYYTPIDEN

-367 LLFNESLKNWGISD
+367 LLFNESLENWGID
-381 SVSTEYPSADKYG
+381 SSISTEFPSADKYG
-394 FILVDDMPLLM
+394 FILVNDMPLLM
-405 YISENQAKTMSDYN
+405 YISDGEARTMYDYSN
-419 NNQSVSSVWNDTFDI
+419 NPSVSGIWTNTFDTI
-434 VEYEY
+434 EYEY
-439 IEIDNIKHIIK
+439 IEIDNVKHIIK
-450 NTSRYIPKED
+450 NTPR
-460 GEPIELKN
+460 N

-481 VIEDIHSGNQLRCSI
+481 LIEDIHSGNQLRCSI
-496 SSDLYDNSDVMY
+496 LSESYDNSDMMY
-508 MLSINYSNFLFELEN
+508 MLSINYSDFLFELEN
-523 EIFNSSATSIAP
+523 DIFNSAATSIAP
-535 NSERGYTIPIYNIY
+535 NSERGYAIPIYNIY
-549 KPIDNINVPILL
+549 KPIDTINIPILL

-580 DVEEQKAINPS
+580 GVEEQKAINPP

-601 ITIIGTDDEI
+601 VTI
-611 TEVDAEVTSTDGSH
+611 VTDGADSGI
-625 VTVKVTEVD
+625 TEVD

-641 FRTRTLDDW
+641 FRTRTINDW
-650 KVVSDNNITYSDNE
+650 KVVSDNNITFKDK
-664 ITEDDAEDENNDN
+664 DGN
-677 EVSDNLDNNKV
+677 EVG
-688 RAVKCNYNI
+688 AVKCNYNI

-704 KENGSELIPQIHD
+704 SGNTSELIPQIHD
-717 EYVSKFAKY
+717 EYISKFAKY

-761 KNPNTSDLLYTSTIF
+761 NNPNTSDLLYTSTVF

-782 YKKFLDNSQGGGKYM
+782 YKKFLDYSQGGGQYM

-811 TIISVSYDT
+811 SIISVSYDT
-820 YEEHTKDD
+820 YEKYDNGD
-828 DDVIIG
+828 GVVSD

-903 DENKN
+903 DENEI
-908 KSMLTFPDDID
+908 KSMLEFPTDID

-958 DANNLNQMHFN
+958 DKDNLNQMHFN

-976 DESNVSVIQEKPNK
+976 DESNVGVIKKKTQTNEEDTEENITRTV

>member
-61 DYKISLKKATIQ
+61 DYKISLEKVTIQ
-73 GYVVVPQKYQIETY
+73 GYVVVRQNYKIETY
-87 NNVYVG
+87 KNGYVG

-101 YVFENDNTLTLNS
+101 YVFENDKTLTLDS
-114 IYNGGDEVLEY
+114 IYNGDDEVLEY
-125 QGQAEIQ
+125 TGQTEIS
-132 INTRY
+132 IYTKY
-137 FVEDGRVYIN
+137 FVENGKVYIN
-147 GEYYDIDF
+147 GEYYDVDF
-155 YEKKPYIQIR
+155 YEENPQIEIR
-165 NHTNTL
+165 NYTDKL
-171 TVHDIDG
+171 DVYDIDG
-178 DEFNELSFNKTV
+178 EKFNESSFIKTV
-190 DVVKFIINKKENY
+190 DVFKFIINKKENY

-216 MYIKYPSNSENSN
+216 MYIKYPSNSETSH

-235 NKDSWELKGFVYDD
+235 NYSTNEWELKGFIYDND
-249 KIGKYKYDTI
+249 NKTYRYDTLTKL
-259 SGSVELDY
+259 SGFKINVDD
-267 VYEYVKV
+267 VFEYVKV

-291 NKLHV
+291 NKLHI

-308 QTILVHKLNYSSTSR
+308 QTILVHKLNTSHTER
-323 IDVNTYLD
+323 IDVNTTKD
-331 TNVKSVK
+331 GVKYVK
-338 YNGITYYTPIDEN
+338 YNGIIYYTPIDEN

-367 LLFNESLKNWGISD
+367 LLFNESLENWGID
-381 SVSTEYPSADKYG
+381 SSISTEFPSADKYG
-394 FILVDDMPLLM
+394 FILVNDMPLLM
-405 YISENQAKTMSDYN
+405 YISDGEARTMYDYSN
-419 NNQSVSSVWNDTFDI
+419 NPSVSGIWTNTFETI
-434 VEYEY
+434 EYEY
-439 IEIDNIKHIIK
+439 IEIDNVKHIIK
-450 NTSRYIPKED
+450 NTPR
-460 GEPIELKN
+460 N

-481 VIEDIHSGNQLRCSI
+481 LIEDIHSGNQLRCSI
-496 SSDLYDNSDVMY
+496 LSESYDNSDIMY
-508 MLSINYSNFLFELEN
+508 MLSINYSDFLFELEN
-523 EIFNSSATSIAP
+523 EIFNSAATSIAP
-535 NSERGYTIPIYNIY
+535 NSERGYAIPIYNIY
-549 KPIDNINVPILL
+549 KPIDTINIPILL

-580 DVEEQKAINPS
+580 GVEEQKAINPP

-601 ITIIGTDDEI
+601 VTI
-611 TEVDAEVTSTDGSH
+611 VTGGADSGI
-625 VTVKVTEVD
+625 TEVD

-641 FRTRTLDDW
+641 FRTRTINDW
-650 KVVSDNNITYSDNE
+650 KVVSDNNITFKDK
-664 ITEDDAEDENNDN
+664 DGN
-677 EVSDNLDNNKV
+677 EVG
-688 RAVKCNYNI
+688 AVKCNYNI

-704 KENGSELIPQIHD
+704 SGNTSELIPQIHD
-717 EYVSKFAKY
+717 EYISKFAKY

-761 KNPNTSDLLYTSTIF
+761 NNPNTSDLLYTSTVF

-802 ENVNKRIKN
+802 ENVDKRIKN
-811 TIISVSYDT
+811 SIISVSYDT
-820 YEEHTKDD
+820 YDEDTNSDNK
-828 DDVIIG
+828 IIG

-903 DENKN
+903 DENEI
-908 KSMLTFPDDID
+908 KSMLEFPDDIN

-929 LYENLFIEIKVKYDF
+929 LYDNLFIEIKVKYDF

-958 DANNLNQMHFN
+958 DVDNLNQMHFN

-976 DESNVSVIQEKPNK
+976 DESNVGIIRENPNK

>member
-61 DYKISLKKATIQ
+61 DYKISLKKVTIQ

-101 YVFENDNTLTLNS
+101 YVFENDNTLTLDS
-114 IYNGGDEVLEY
+114 IYNDNEENALVY
-125 QGQAEIQ
+125 QGQTEIL

-137 FVEDGRVYIN
+137 FVENGKVYIN
-147 GEYYDIDF
+147 GEYYDVDF
-155 YEKKPYIQIR
+155 YEENPYIQIR
-165 NHTNTL
+165 NHTNKL
-171 TVHDIDG
+171 LVYDIDG
-178 DEFNELSFNKTV
+178 NEFNELSFNKTV

-216 MYIKYPSNSENSN
+216 MYIKYPSNSENSH

-235 NKDSWELKGFVYDD
+235 NYSEDKWELKGFIYDD

-308 QTILVHKLNYSSTSR
+308 QTILVHKLNISPTAR
-323 IDVNTYLD
+323 IDVNSYLD

-338 YNGITYYTPIDEN
+338 YNGIIYYTPIDEN

-356 KLIYVDYFGEK
+356 KLTYVDYFGEK
-367 LLFNESLKNWGISD
+367 LLFNESLENWGIDNSI
-381 SVSTEYPSADKYG
+381 SEEFPSADKYG
-394 FILVDDMPLLM
+394 FILVNDMPLLM
-405 YISENQAKTMSDYN
+405 YISENQARTMDDYGN
-419 NNQSVSSVWNDTFDI
+419 NPSVSGIWTDTFEI
-434 VEYEY
+434 IEYEY

-450 NTSRYIPKED
+450 NTSRYVEID
-460 GEPIELKN
+460 GELMELKN

-481 VIEDIHSGNQLRCSI
+481 LIEDIHSGNQLRCSI
-496 SSDLYDNSDVMY
+496 SSESYDNSDMMY
-508 MLSINYSNFLFELEN
+508 MLSINYSDFLFELEN

-535 NSERGYTIPIYNIY
+535 NSERGYAIPIYNIY

-570 QEFVVDNMFF
+570 QEFVVDKMFF
-580 DVEEQKAINPS
+580 DVEEQKAINSP

-601 ITIIGTDDEI
+601 ITI
-611 TEVDAEVTSTDGSH
+611 VTDGANSGI
-625 VTVKVTEVD
+625 TEVD

-641 FRTRTLDDW
+641 FRTRTIDDW
-650 KVVSDNNITYSDNE
+650 KVVSDNNITFV
-664 ITEDDAEDENNDN
+664 DDGK
-677 EVSDNLDNNKV
+677 EVS
-688 RAVKCNYNI
+688 AVKCNYNI
-697 LDYYDWS
+697 LDYYDWAS
-704 KENGSELIPQIHD
+704 EKDDASELIPQIHD
-717 EYVSKFAKY
+717 DYVDKFAKY

-761 KNPNTSDLLYTSTIF
+761 KNPNTSDLLYTSIVF

-782 YKKFLDNSQGGGKYM
+782 YKKFLDYSQGGGQYM

-811 TIISVSYDT
+811 SIISVSYDT
-820 YEEHTKDD
+820 YDEKTNSDGIK
-828 DDVIIG
+828 IG

-903 DENKN
+903 NEDET
-908 KSMLTFPDDID
+908 KSMLTFPDDIN

-958 DANNLNQMHFN
+958 DVDNLNQMHFN

-976 DESNVSVIQEKPNK
+976 DESNVSVIKKNQTNEKDTKENIIRTV

>member
-61 DYKISLKKATIQ
+61 DYKISLKKVTIQ

-101 YVFENDNTLTLNS
+101 YVFENDNTLTLDS
-114 IYNGGDEVLEY
+114 IYNDNEENALVY
-125 QGQAEIQ
+125 QGQTEIL

-137 FVEDGRVYIN
+137 FVENGKVYIN
-147 GEYYDIDF
+147 GEYYDVDF
-155 YEKKPYIQIR
+155 YEENPYIQIR
-165 NHTNTL
+165 NHTNKL
-171 TVHDIDG
+171 LVYDIDG
-178 DEFNELSFNKTV
+178 NEFNELSFNKTV

-216 MYIKYPSNSENSN
+216 MYIKYPSNSENSH

-235 NKDSWELKGFVYDD
+235 NYSEDKWELKGFIYDD

-308 QTILVHKLNYSSTSR
+308 QTILVHKLNISPTAR
-323 IDVNTYLD
+323 IDVNSYLD

-338 YNGITYYTPIDEN
+338 YNGIIYYTPIDEN

-356 KLIYVDYFGEK
+356 KLTYVDYFGEK
-367 LLFNESLKNWGISD
+367 LLFNESLENWGIDNSI
-381 SVSTEYPSADKYG
+381 SEEFPSADKYG
-394 FILVDDMPLLM
+394 FILVNDMPLLM
-405 YISENQAKTMSDYN
+405 YISENQARTMDDYGN
-419 NNQSVSSVWNDTFDI
+419 NPSVSGIWTDTFEI
-434 VEYEY
+434 IEYEY

-450 NTSRYIPKED
+450 NTSRYVEID
-460 GEPIELKN
+460 GELMELKN

-481 VIEDIHSGNQLRCSI
+481 LIEDIHSGNQLRCSI
-496 SSDLYDNSDVMY
+496 SSESYDNSDMMY
-508 MLSINYSNFLFELEN
+508 MLSINYSDFLFELEN

-535 NSERGYTIPIYNIY
+535 NSERGYAIPIYNIY

-570 QEFVVDNMFF
+570 QEFVVDKMFF
-580 DVEEQKAINPS
+580 DVEEQKAINSP

-601 ITIIGTDDEI
+601 ITI
-611 TEVDAEVTSTDGSH
+611 VTDGANSGI
-625 VTVKVTEVD
+625 TEVD

-641 FRTRTLDDW
+641 FRTRTIDDW
-650 KVVSDNNITYSDNE
+650 KVVSDNNITFV
-664 ITEDDAEDENNDN
+664 DDGK
-677 EVSDNLDNNKV
+677 EVS
-688 RAVKCNYNI
+688 AVKCNYNI

-704 KENGSELIPQIHD
+704 NENASELIPQIHSK
-717 EYVSKFAKY
+717 YVSKFAKY

-761 KNPNTSDLLYTSTIF
+761 QNPNTSDLLYTSTVF

-782 YKKFLDNSQGGGKYM
+782 YKKFLDYSQGGGKYM

-802 ENVNKRIKN
+802 ENANKRIKN

-820 YEEHTKDD
+820 YEEHTKD

-958 DANNLNQMHFN
+958 DEDNLNQMHFN

>member
-61 DYKISLKKATIQ
+61 DYKISLEKVTIQ
-73 GYVVVPQKYQIETY
+73 GYVVVRQNYKIEKYK
-87 NNVYVG
+87 NGYVG

-101 YVFENDNTLTLNS
+101 YVFENDKTLTLDS
-114 IYNGGDEVLEY
+114 IYNGGDEMLEY
-125 QGQAEIQ
+125 TGQTEIS
-132 INTRY
+132 IYTRY
-137 FVEDGRVYIN
+137 FVENGKVYIN
-147 GEYYDIDF
+147 GEYYDVDF
-155 YEKKPYIQIR
+155 YEENPQIEIR
-165 NHTNTL
+165 NYTDKL
-171 TVHDIDG
+171 DVYDIDRIKFE
-178 DEFNELSFNKTV
+178 DKTETEFDTDVESDVNAIGEENGESKENKPSFFKTI

-216 MYIKYPSNSENSN
+216 MYIKYPSNSETSH

-235 NKDSWELKGFVYDD
+235 NYSTNEWELKGFIYDND
-249 KIGKYKYDTI
+249 NKTYRYDTLSTL
-259 SGSVELDY
+259 SGFEINVDD
-267 VYEYVKV
+267 VFEYVKV

-308 QTILVHKLNYSSTSR
+308 QTILVHKLNTSHTER
-323 IDVNTYLD
+323 IDVDTLD
-331 TNVKSVK
+331 GGIKSVK
-338 YNGITYYTPIDEN
+338 YNGIIYYTPIDEN

-356 KLIYVDYFGEK
+356 KLTYVDYFGEK
-367 LLFNESLKNWGISD
+367 LLFNESLENWGINS
-381 SVSTEYPSADKYG
+381 SISTEFPIADKYG
-394 FILVDDMPLLM
+394 FILVNDMPLLM
-405 YISENQAKTMSDYN
+405 YISDGEARTMDDYSN
-419 NNQSVSSVWNDTFDI
+419 NPSVSGIWTNTFETI
-434 VEYEY
+434 EYEY
-439 IEIDNIKHIIK
+439 IEIDGIKHIIK
-450 NTSRYIPKED
+450 NTPR
-460 GEPIELKN
+460 N

-481 VIEDIHSGNQLRCSI
+481 LIEDIHSGNQLRCSI
-496 SSDLYDNSDVMY
+496 LSESYDNSDMMY
-508 MLSINYSNFLFELEN
+508 MLSINYSDFLFELEN
-523 EIFNSSATSIAP
+523 EIFNSAATSIAP
-535 NSERGYTIPIYNIY
+535 NSERGYAIPIYNIY
-549 KPIDNINVPILL
+549 KPIDTINIPILL

-580 DVEEQKAINPS
+580 GVEEQKAINPS

-601 ITIIGTDDEI
+601 ITIDDNDNI
-611 TEVDAEVTSTDGSH
+611 
-625 VTVKVTEVD
+625 TEVD

-641 FRTRTLDDW
+641 FRTRTIDDW
-650 KVVSDNNITYSDNE
+650 KIVSDNNITFKDKDGNE
-664 ITEDDAEDENNDN
+664 AG
-677 EVSDNLDNNKV
+677 
-688 RAVKCNYNI
+688 AVKCNYNI

-704 KENGSELIPQIHD
+704 SRNTSELIPQIHD
-717 EYVSKFAKY
+717 GYISKFKKY

-761 KNPNTSDLLYTSTIF
+761 NNPNTSDLLYTSTVF

-782 YKKFLDNSQGGGKYM
+782 YKKFLDYSQGGGQYM

-811 TIISVSYDT
+811 SIISVSYDT
-820 YEEHTKDD
+820 YEEYKNSVGVVSD
-828 DDVIIG
+828 

-903 DENKN
+903 DENKD
-908 KSMLTFPDDID
+908 KFMLEFPTDID

-958 DANNLNQMHFN
+958 DKDNLNQMHFN

-976 DESNVSVIQEKPNK
+976 DESNVGVIKKKTQTNEEDTEENITRTV

>member
-61 DYKISLKKATIQ
+61 DYKISLEKVTIQ
-73 GYVVVPQKYQIETY
+73 GYVVVRQNYKIETY
-87 NNVYVG
+87 KNGYVG

-101 YVFENDNTLTLNS
+101 YVFENDNTLTLDS
-114 IYNGGDEVLEY
+114 IYNGDDEVLEY
-125 QGQAEIQ
+125 TGQTEIS
-132 INTRY
+132 IYTKY
-137 FVEDGRVYIN
+137 FVENGKVYIN
-147 GEYYDIDF
+147 GEYYDVDF
-155 YEKKPYIQIR
+155 YEENPQIEIR
-165 NHTNTL
+165 NYTDKL
-171 TVHDIDG
+171 DVYDIDG
-178 DEFNELSFNKTV
+178 EKFNESSFIKTV
-190 DVVKFIINKKENY
+190 DVFKFIINKKENY

-216 MYIKYPSNSENSN
+216 MYIKYPSNSETSH

-235 NKDSWELKGFVYDD
+235 NYSTNEWELKGFIYDND
-249 KIGKYKYDTI
+249 NKTYRYDTLTKL
-259 SGSVELDY
+259 SGFKINVDD
-267 VYEYVKV
+267 VFEYVKV

-291 NKLHV
+291 NKLHI

-308 QTILVHKLNYSSTSR
+308 QTILVHKLNTSHTER
-323 IDVNTYLD
+323 IDVNTTKD
-331 TNVKSVK
+331 GVKYVK
-338 YNGITYYTPIDEN
+338 YNGIIYYTPIDEN

-367 LLFNESLKNWGISD
+367 LLFNESLENWGID
-381 SVSTEYPSADKYG
+381 SSISTEFPSADKYG
-394 FILVDDMPLLM
+394 FILVNDMPLLM
-405 YISENQAKTMSDYN
+405 YISDGEARTMYDYSN
-419 NNQSVSSVWNDTFDI
+419 NPSVSGIWTNTFETI
-434 VEYEY
+434 EYEY
-439 IEIDNIKHIIK
+439 IEIDNVKHIIK
-450 NTSRYIPKED
+450 NTPR
-460 GEPIELKN
+460 N

-481 VIEDIHSGNQLRCSI
+481 LIEDIHSGNQLRCSI
-496 SSDLYDNSDVMY
+496 LSESYDNSDIMY
-508 MLSINYSNFLFELEN
+508 MLSINYSDFLFELEN
-523 EIFNSSATSIAP
+523 EIFNSAATSIAP
-535 NSERGYTIPIYNIY
+535 NSERGYAIPIYNIY
-549 KPIDNINVPILL
+549 KPIDTINIPILL

-580 DVEEQKAINPS
+580 GVEEQKAINPP

-601 ITIIGTDDEI
+601 VTI
-611 TEVDAEVTSTDGSH
+611 VTGGADSGI
-625 VTVKVTEVD
+625 TEVD

-641 FRTRTLDDW
+641 FRTRTINDW
-650 KVVSDNNITYSDNE
+650 KVVSDNNITFKDK
-664 ITEDDAEDENNDN
+664 DGN
-677 EVSDNLDNNKV
+677 EVG
-688 RAVKCNYNI
+688 AVKCNYNI

-704 KENGSELIPQIHD
+704 SGNTSELIPQIHD
-717 EYVSKFAKY
+717 EYISKFAKY

-761 KNPNTSDLLYTSTIF
+761 NNPNTSDLLYTSTVF

-811 TIISVSYDT
+811 SIISVSYDT
-820 YEEHTKDD
+820 YDEDTNSDNK
-828 DDVIIG
+828 IIG

-903 DENKN
+903 DENEI
-908 KSMLTFPDDID
+908 KSMLEFPDDIN

-929 LYENLFIEIKVKYDF
+929 LYDNLFIEIKVKYDF

-958 DANNLNQMHFN
+958 DVDNLNQMHFN

-976 DESNVSVIQEKPNK
+976 DESNVGIIRENPNK

>member
-1 MLKYKINLKQVSN
+1 MLKYKINIKQVSN
-14 DNVELIECHTLCLA
+14 DNVELIECYTLCLA

-45 DGQKVFVNEDG
+45 DGQTVFVNEDG

-61 DYKISLKKATIQ
+61 DYKISLKKTTIQ
-73 GYVVVPQKYQIETY
+73 GYVVVKQKYKIEKY
-87 NNVYVG
+87 NNGYVG

-101 YVFENDNTLTLNS
+101 YVFGNYNTLLLDS
-114 IYNGGDEVLEY
+114 IYNDNEENVLVY
-125 QGQAEIQ
+125 TGQTEIS

-137 FVEDGRVYIN
+137 FIEDGKVYIN
-147 GEYYDIDF
+147 GEYYDVDFYDIDF
-155 YEKKPYIQIR
+155 VEKKPYIQIR
-165 NHTNTL
+165 NHTDKL
-171 TVHDIDG
+171 FVHDIDAKM
-178 DEFNELSFNKTV
+178 FNKPSLIKTV

-216 MYIKYPSNSENSN
+216 MYIKYPSNSETSH

-235 NKDSWELKGFVYDD
+235 NYSEDKWELKGFIYDND
-249 KIGKYKYDTI
+249 NKTYRYDTLSDVNI
-259 SGSVELDY
+259 DVDY
-267 VYEYVKV
+267 VCEYVKV
-274 NGEQYKIYNEW
+274 NGEQYKIYDEW

-291 NKLHV
+291 DKLHV

-308 QTILVHKLNYSSTSR
+308 QTILVHKLNTSHTAR
-323 IDVNTYLD
+323 IDVNSYLD

-338 YNGITYYTPIDEN
+338 YNGIIYYTPIDEA

-367 LLFNESLKNWGISD
+367 LLFNESLKNWGIDD
-381 SVSTEYPSADKYG
+381 SISTEFPSADKYG
-394 FILVDDMPLLM
+394 FILVNDMPLLM
-405 YISENQAKTMSDYN
+405 YISGDKARTMNDYSN
-419 NNQSVSSVWNDTFDI
+419 NPSVSSITDTFETI
-434 VEYEY
+434 EYEF

-450 NTSRYIPKED
+450 NTSRYVEID
-460 GEPIELKN
+460 GKLSGLTN

-481 VIEDIHSGNQLRCSI
+481 LIEDIHSGNQLRCSI
-496 SSDLYDNSDVMY
+496 LSESYDNSDMMY
-508 MLSINYSNFLFELEN
+508 MLSINYSDFLFELEN
-523 EIFNSSATSIAP
+523 EMFNSSAISIAP

-549 KPIDNINVPILL
+549 KPIDNINIPILL

-580 DVEEQKAINPS
+580 GVEEQKSINPS

-601 ITIIGTDDEI
+601 ITI
-611 TEVDAEVTSTDGSH
+611 VTDGADSGI
-625 VTVKVTEVD
+625 TEVD

-641 FRTRTLDDW
+641 FRTRTIDDW
-650 KVVSDNNITYSDNE
+650 KVVSDNNITFKDEDN
-664 ITEDDAEDENNDN
+664 N
-677 EVSDNLDNNKV
+677 EVG
-688 RAVKCNYNI
+688 AIKCNYNI

-704 KENGSELIPQIHD
+704 KDNASELIPQIHGD
-717 EYVSKFAKY
+717 HVDKFKKY

-761 KNPNTSDLLYTSTIF
+761 NNPNTSDLLYTSTVF

-782 YKKFLDNSQGGGKYM
+782 YKKFLDNSQGGGQYM

-802 ENVNKRIKN
+802 ENVDKRIKN
-811 TIISVSYDT
+811 SIISVSYDT
-820 YEEHTKDD
+820 YEEDTNSDNK
-828 DDVIIG
+828 IIG

-851 NMFECA
+851 NMFECE

-903 DENKN
+903 DENQN
-908 KSMLTFPDDID
+908 KSMLEFPDDIN

-929 LYENLFIEIKVKYDF
+929 LYDNLFIEIKVKYDF

-958 DANNLNQMHFN
+958 DTDNLNQMHFN

-976 DESNVSVIQEKPNK
+976 DESNVGIIRENPNK